1 MFSTTKNKMRKT
13 TLLAG
18 LLVLSTLSHSFA
30 QSKHWQNK
38 ERELHYKED
47 KGDFLLVNGKYR
59 FNRALYGDNRASR
72 VEAGDLPEFALYLPG
87 MGGNL
92 QFVIQKGNS
101 IKKLIQAEKIET
113 RYRPGSMLYE
123 IKDQILG
130 NGTLKLTVL
139 AQAKEEGLV
148 LKMETANV
156 DSSTKI
162 YAIYG
167 GASGTTFSRNGDI
180 GADPE
185 SGFYLLSE
193 YCLNNQFQ
201 VLKNQFQLNY
211 LNKKKEA
218 QMVNGNFSNVPF
230 LQMTDAKTL
239 ENLSAF
245 TQNKIDKS
253 PIIYATYSSQKNS
266 VYIQVSKGKSAKNF
280 SDEDLKNIFN
290 EAEKARLTLTNRIQL
305 KTPDADLNNF
315 GANLA
320 VAADGIWES
329 PTFLHGAVA
338 WRMRLNA
345 WRGAYTAD
353 ALSWHDRAKEHFES
367 YANSQVIKPD
377 SAPVEMDTMRHLARH
392 EEKMGTSV
400 FSSGYISRNPND
412 NSKPHH
418 YDMNLVFFDQMF
430 SHFNYTGD
438 KEFLKKMWPT
448 MVRHMDWEKRNFK
461 RGDLYDAYAAIWAS
475 DALQYSGGKVT
486 HTSAYNYRANREMA
500 KLAKIIGENPQP
512 YEQEADAILKAMKNE
527 LWIKNKGYFSEYKDA
542 LGNQIIHDKPGIWSI
557 YHVSDAFIL
566 NEFEDYQNLQYINN
580 HTPKIPITVKGAD
593 NKDYFTLATTNWQP
607 YDWSIN
613 NVALAENLQ
622 TALAYWQAGRNE
634 DAYQLWKG
642 NLVESMYYGISP
654 GNFEQLSHYDAFR
667 GELYRDFADPI
678 GVASRTLT
686 EGLFGVYPN
695 LLENKISIKPG
706 FPKDWNSAE
715 LKLPDWDYL
724 FKRNSKKTE
733 YFFNSK
739 YQNPVSLEMQIPV
752 NYSNIKSVKV
762 NGKNVDWK
770 IKPNSIL
777 QPIIQFET
785 PKGKDFKIEINYSG
799 EENKNEQTNFTNYI
813 SENLQLNFDSKKKIK
828 QVYDPQGLIKNYP
841 PMEGWIRPKGED
853 GVVKN
858 DFNLVQEERKGTFFF
873 QVEQNGTSW
882 WQPVNVDIRFPLEAK
897 WANKKLQIQS
907 KSVNAINGKLTINGL
922 NKTFNIQKNQNSS
935 IEIPINYLSK
945 GTNSIDL
952 EYNGIKQNIEITDWN
967 IENQGQ
973 FNNISLASKYNE
985 KVTEIFN
992 QKYLSPRLE
1001 VPTLQLP
1008 WQGIGNWCY
1017 PLITAKIDDNGLM
1030 NKRNNGKVDFLGI
1043 PFLIDKTDNN
1053 IAFASQWDNYPESI
1067 EISVSGKGKKIYF
1080 LMAGSTN
1087 PMQSQIVNGTITVQ
1101 YIDGSTSEL
1110 ELKNPTNWWPI
1121 EQDLFDDNF
1130 AFEIPDDKIP
1140 YRVKLKTGEL
1150 YKGGSLSKYSSIKG
1164 FTDRQVDGGAAT
1176 ILDLPIDPN
1185 KELKLIKLTAVSN
1198 DVVIGMMSATVLK

>member
-1 MFSTTKNKMRKT
+1 MRRKT
-13 TLLAG
+13 IFAG
-18 LLVLSTLSHSFA
+18 LLVLSAFSLSYS
-30 QSKHWQNK
+30 QSKHWQNN

-101 IKKLIQAEKIET
+101 VKKLIQADKIET

-123 IKDQILG
+123 IKDPILG
-130 NGTLKLTVL
+130 NGILKLTVL
-139 AQAKEEGLV
+139 AQAKEEGLI
-148 LKMETANV
+148 LKMETVNI

-162 YAIYG
+162 YAVYG

-185 SGFYLLSE
+185 SGFYLLPE
-193 YCLNNQFQ
+193 YCLDNQFQ
-201 VLKNQFQLNY
+201 INKNQFQLNY
-211 LNKKKEA
+211 LNKKKET
-218 QMVNGNFSNVPF
+218 QTVYGSFSNVSS
-230 LQMTDAKTL
+230 LQQTDAETL
-239 ENLSAF
+239 EKLAEF
-245 TQNKIDKS
+245 TQNKTDKS
-253 PIIYATYSSQKNS
+253 PIVYASYSSQKQP
-266 VYIQVSKGKSAKNF
+266 VYIQVAKGNSNKNF

-290 EAEKARLTLTNRIQL
+290 EAEKSRLTLTNRIQL

-353 ALSWHDRAKEHFES
+353 ALNWHDRAKEHFES
-367 YANSQVIKPD
+367 YANSQVLKPD
-377 SAPVEMDTMRHLARH
+377 FAPVEMDTMRHLARH

-400 FSSGYISRNPND
+400 FSRGYISRNPND
-412 NSKPHH
+412 NTKPHH

-512 YEQEADAILKAMKNE
+512 YEQEADAILKAMKNQ
-527 LWIKNKGYFSEYKDA
+527 LWIKEKGYFAEFKDA
-542 LGNQIIHDKPGIWSI
+542 LGNKIVHDKPGIWSI

-566 NEFEDYQNLQYINN
+566 NEFEDYQNLQYINH
-580 HTPKIPITVKGAD
+580 HTPKIPVTVKGAQ
-593 NKDYFTLATTNWQP
+593 NKDYYTLSTTNWQP

-622 TALAYWQAGRNE
+622 TALAYWQAGRSE

-715 LKLPDWDYL
+715 LKLPDWEYQ
-724 FKRNSKKTE
+724 FTRTSKKTE
-733 YFFNSK
+733 YLFKSK
-739 YQNPVSLEMQIPV
+739 YQNLVSLEMQIPV

-762 NGKNVDWK
+762 NGKKVNWK
-770 IKPNSIL
+770 IKPNSIS
-777 QPIIQFET
+777 QPFVQFET

-799 EENKNEQTNFTNYI
+799 EELKNEQTDYVNYI

-828 QVYDPQGLIKNYP
+828 NIYDPQGLIKNSP
-841 PMEGWIRPKGED
+841 PLEGWIRPKGED
-853 GVVKN
+853 GVVNQAITLDNK
-858 DFNLVQEERKGTFFF
+858 ERKGTFFV
-873 QVEQNGTSW
+873 QVEQNGTTW
-882 WQPVNVDIRFPLEAK
+882 WQPVNVDIRFPLETK
-897 WANKKLQIQS
+897 WVNKKLQIQS
-907 KSVNAINGKLTINGL
+907 KSFNPINGKLSINGL
-922 NKTFNIQKNQNSS
+922 NKTFSIQKNQNTI
-935 IEIPINYLSK
+935 IEIPANVLSK
-945 GTNSIDL
+945 GTNSIVLD
-952 EYNGIKQNIEITDWN
+952 YNGIQQNIEITDWN

-1017 PLITAKIDDNGLM
+1017 PLITAQIDDSGLM
-1030 NKRNNGKVDFLGI
+1030 SKRKNGKVEFLGV
-1043 PFLIDKTDNN
+1043 PFLIDKTDKN
-1053 IAFASQWDNYPESI
+1053 IAFVSQWDNYSDAL
-1067 EISVSGKGKKIYF
+1067 EIPISGKGKKIYF
-1080 LMAGSTN
+1080 LMAGTTN
-1087 PMQSQIVNGTITVQ
+1087 PMQSQIMNGKIIVQ
-1101 YIDGSTSEL
+1101 YVDGSITEL

-1150 YKGGSLSKYSSIKG
+1150 YKGGTLSKYSSIKG
-1164 FTDRQVDGGAAT
+1164 FTDRQVDGGSAT
-1176 ILDLPIDPN
+1176 ILDLPIDAS
-1185 KELKLIKLTAVSN
+1185 KELKSIKLTAVSN

>member
-1 MFSTTKNKMRKT
+1 MRRRT
-13 TLLAG
+13 IFAG
-18 LLVLSTLSHSFA
+18 LLVLSAFSHSFS
-30 QSKHWQNK
+30 QSKHWQNN

-92 QFVIQKGNS
+92 QFVVQKGNS

-123 IKDQILG
+123 IKDPILG
-130 NGTLKLTVL
+130 TGSLKLTVL
-139 AQAKEEGLV
+139 AQSKEEGLV
-148 LKMETANV
+148 LKMETVNV
-156 DSSTKI
+156 DSFTKI
-162 YAIYG
+162 YAVYG

-185 SGFYLLSE
+185 SGFYLLPE

-201 VLKNQFQLNY
+201 INKNQFQLNY
-211 LNKKKEA
+211 LNKKKET
-218 QMVNGNFSNVPF
+218 QTVSGSFSNVSL
-230 LQMTDAKTL
+230 LQQTDAKTL
-239 ENLSAF
+239 EKLSEF
-245 TQNKIDKS
+245 TQNKTDKS
-253 PIIYATYSSQKNS
+253 PIVYASYSAQKS
-266 VYIQVSKGKSAKNF
+266 PVYIQVAKGKSDKNF
-280 SDEDLKNIFN
+280 SDEVLKDIFDK
-290 EAEKARLTLTNRIQL
+290 AEQSRLNLTNRIQL

-367 YANSQVIKPD
+367 YANSQVLKPD
-377 SAPVEMDTMRHLARH
+377 SAPVEMDTLRHLARH

-412 NSKPHH
+412 NTKPHH

-486 HTSAYNYRANREMA
+486 HTSAYNYRANNEMA

-512 YEQEADAILKAMKNE
+512 YEQEADAILKAMKNQ
-527 LWIKNKGYFSEYKDA
+527 LWIKDKGYFAEYKDA
-542 LGNQIIHDKPGIWSI
+542 LGNQIVHDKPGIWSI

-566 NEFEDYQNLQYINN
+566 NEFEDYQNLQYINH
-580 HTPKIPITVKGAD
+580 HTPKIPVTVKGEQ
-593 NKDYFTLATTNWQP
+593 NKNYYTLSTTNWQP

-622 TALAYWQAGRNE
+622 TALAYWQAGRTE

-686 EGLFGVYPN
+686 EGLFGVYPK
-695 LLENKISIKPG
+695 LLENKIEIKPG
-706 FPKDWNSAE
+706 FPKDWNSAG
-715 LKLPDWDYL
+715 LKLPDWEYQ
-724 FKRNSKKTE
+724 FIRTSKKTE
-733 YFFNSK
+733 YVFKSN
-739 YQNPVSLEMQIPV
+739 YQNPVALEMQIPV
-752 NYSNIKSVKV
+752 HYSNIRSVKV
-762 NGKNVDWK
+762 NGKKVDWK
-770 IKPNSIL
+770 IKPNSIS
-777 QPIIQFET
+777 QPFVQFET
-785 PKGKDFKIEINYSG
+785 PTGKDFNIEINYSG
-799 EENKNEQTNFTNYI
+799 EELKNEQTDYISYI
-813 SENLQLNFDSKKKIK
+813 SEDLQLNFNSKKKIK
-828 QVYDPQGLIKNYP
+828 DVLDPQELIKTRN
-841 PMEGWIRPKGED
+841 GNQFD
-853 GVVKN
+853 LVK
-858 DFNLVQEERKGTFFF
+858 EERKGTFFV
-873 QVEQNGTSW
+873 QVVQTGTTW
-882 WQPVNVDIRFPLEAK
+882 WQPVNVGIRFPLETK
-897 WANKKLQIQS
+897 WINKKLQIQS
-907 KSVNAINGKLTINGL
+907 KSANAINGKLTVNGL
-922 NKTFNIQKNQNSS
+922 AQTFTVQKNQNTL
-935 IEIPINYLSK
+935 IEIPAHVLSK
-945 GTNSIDL
+945 GTNSIELD
-952 EYNGIKQNIEITDWN
+952 YNGIKQNIEITDWN

-973 FNNISLASKYNE
+973 FNNISLASTYNE

-1017 PLITAKIDDNGLM
+1017 PLINAQIDASGLM
-1030 NKRNNGKVDFLGI
+1030 NKRKNGKVDYLGI
-1043 PFLIDKTDNN
+1043 PFLIDKTDKN
-1053 IAFASQWDNYPESI
+1053 IAFASQWDNYPDSI
-1067 EISVSGKGKKIYF
+1067 EIPVSGKGKKIYF

-1087 PMQSQIVNGTITVQ
+1087 PMQSQMVNGTVTVQ
-1101 YIDGSTSEL
+1101 YADGSTTEL

-1150 YKGGSLSKYSSIKG
+1150 YKGGTLSSYSSIKG

-1176 ILDLPIDPN
+1176 ILDLPLDPN
-1185 KELKLIKLTAVSN
+1185 KELKTIKLTAVSN
-1198 DVVIGMMSATVLK
+1198 DVVIGIMSATVLK

>member
-1 MFSTTKNKMRKT
+1 MRRKT
-13 TLLAG
+13 IFAG
-18 LLVLSTLSHSFA
+18 LLVLSAFSHSFS
-30 QSKHWQNK
+30 QSKHWQNN

-47 KGDFLLVNGKYR
+47 NGDFLLVNGKYR

-92 QFVIQKGNS
+92 QFVIQNGNS
-101 IKKLIQAEKIET
+101 IKKLIQADKIET

-123 IKDQILG
+123 IKDPILG
-130 NGTLKLTVL
+130 NGSLKLTVL

-148 LKMETANV
+148 LKMETVNV

-162 YAIYG
+162 YAVFG

-185 SGFYLLSE
+185 SGFYLLPE

-201 VLKNQFQLNY
+201 LNKNHFQLNY
-211 LNKKKEA
+211 LNKKKET
-218 QMVNGNFSNVPF
+218 QTVSGSFSNVAS
-230 LQMTDAKTL
+230 LQQTDATTL
-239 ENLSAF
+239 EKLSEF
-245 TQNKIDKS
+245 TQNKTDKS
-253 PIIYATYSSQKNS
+253 PIVYASYSSQKQL
-266 VYIQVSKGKSAKNF
+266 VYIQVAKGKLNKNF

-290 EAEKARLTLTNRIQL
+290 EAEKSRLTLTNRIQL

-367 YANSQVIKPD
+367 YGNSQVLKPD
-377 SAPVEMDTMRHLARH
+377 FAPVEMDTMRHLARH

-412 NSKPHH
+412 NTKPHH

-438 KEFLKKMWPT
+438 KDFLKKMWPT

-512 YEQEADAILKAMKNE
+512 YEKEADAILKAMKNQ
-527 LWIKNKGYFSEYKDA
+527 LWIQDKGYFAEYKDA
-542 LGNQIIHDKPGIWSI
+542 LGNQIVHDKPGIWSI

-580 HTPKIPITVKGAD
+580 HTPKIPVTVKGAQ
-593 NKDYFTLATTNWQP
+593 NKDYYTLSTTNWQP

-622 TALAYWQAGRNE
+622 TALAYWQVGRTE

-642 NLVESMYYGISP
+642 NLVESMFYGISP
-654 GNFEQLSHYDAFR
+654 GNFGQLSHYDAFR

-706 FPKDWNSAE
+706 FPKDWNFAE
-715 LKLPDWDYL
+715 LKLPDWEYQ
-724 FKRNSKKTE
+724 FTRTSKKTE
-733 YFFNSK
+733 YLYKSK
-739 YQNPVSLEMQIPV
+739 YQNPVSLEMQIPI

-770 IKPNSIL
+770 IKPNSIS
-777 QPIIQFET
+777 QPFIQFET
-785 PKGKDFKIEINYSG
+785 PSGNDFKIEINYSG
-799 EENKNEQTNFTNYI
+799 EELKNEETDYINYI

-828 QVYDPQGLIKNYP
+828 NIYDPQGLIKNSP
-841 PMEGWIRPKGED
+841 PLEGWIRPKGED
-853 GVVKN
+853 GVVN
-858 DFNLVQEERKGTFFF
+858 DAIKLDKQERKGTFFV
-873 QVEQNGTSW
+873 QVEQNGTTW
-882 WQPVNVDIRFPLEAK
+882 WQPVNVDICFPLETK
-897 WANKKLQIQS
+897 WVDKKLQIQS
-907 KSVNAINGKLTINGL
+907 KSSNPINGKLTVNGL
-922 NKTFNIQKNQNSS
+922 NKTFSIQKNQNTI
-935 IEIPINYLSK
+935 IEIPVNVLSK
-945 GTNSIDL
+945 GTNSIEL
-952 EYNGIKQNIEITDWN
+952 NYNGIKQNIEIIDWE

-1017 PLITAKIDDNGLM
+1017 PLITAQIDDSGLM
-1030 NKRNNGKVDFLGI
+1030 NKRKNGKVEFLGI
-1043 PFLIDKTDNN
+1043 PFLIDKTDKN
-1053 IAFASQWDNYPESI
+1053 IAFASQWDNYPDSI
-1067 EISVSGKGKKIYF
+1067 EIPLNGKGKKIYF
-1080 LMAGSTN
+1080 LMAGTTN

-1101 YIDGSTSEL
+1101 YVDGSTSEL

-1150 YKGGSLSKYSSIKG
+1150 YKGGTLSKYSSIKG

-1176 ILDLPIDPN
+1176 ILDLPIDAN
-1185 KELKLIKLTAVSN
+1185 KELKSIKLTAVSN
-1198 DVVIGMMSATVLK
+1198 DVVIGMMSATVLR

>member
-1 MFSTTKNKMRKT
+1 MRSKT
-13 TLLAG
+13 IFAG
-18 LLVLSTLSHSFA
+18 LLILSALSHSFA
-30 QSKHWQNK
+30 QSKHWQNI

-101 IKKLIQAEKIET
+101 IKKLIQADKIET

-123 IKDQILG
+123 IKDPILG

-148 LKMETANV
+148 LKMETVNI

-162 YAIYG
+162 YAVYG
-167 GASGTTFSRNGDI
+167 GASGKTFSRNGDI

-185 SGFYLLSE
+185 SGFYLLPE

-201 VLKNQFQLNY
+201 FNKNQFQLNY
-211 LNKKKEA
+211 LNKKKET
-218 QMVNGNFSNVPF
+218 QIVNGSFSNVNS
-230 LQMTDAKTL
+230 LQKTDATTL
-239 ENLSAF
+239 EKLAVF
-245 TQNKIDKS
+245 TQNKADKS
-253 PIIYATYSSQKNS
+253 PIVYASYSSQKNP
-266 VYIQVSKGKSAKNF
+266 VYIQIAKGKSDKSF
-280 SDEDLKNIFN
+280 SDEELKNIFN

-320 VAADGIWES
+320 IAADGIWES

-353 ALSWHDRAKEHFES
+353 VLSWHDRAKEHFES
-367 YANSQVIKPD
+367 YANSQVLKPD
-377 SAPVEMDTMRHLARH
+377 SAPVVMDTMRHLARH
-392 EEKMGTSV
+392 EEKMGTAV

-412 NSKPHH
+412 NTKPHH

-448 MVRHMDWEKRNFK
+448 MVRHIDWEKRNFK

-527 LWIKNKGYFSEYKDA
+527 LWIKNKGYFAEYKDA
-542 LGNQIIHDKPGIWSI
+542 LGNKIVHDQPGIWSI
-557 YHVSDAFIL
+557 YHVSDAYIL
-566 NEFEDYQNLQYINN
+566 DEFEDYQNLQYINYY
-580 HTPKIPITVKGAD
+580 TPKIPITVKGAAH
-593 NKDYFTLATTNWQP
+593 KDYFTLATTNWQP

-622 TALAYWQAGRNE
+622 TALAYWQAGRSE

-686 EGLFGVYPN
+686 EGLFGVYPK
-695 LLENKISIKPG
+695 LLDDKVEIKPG

-715 LKLPDWDYL
+715 LKLPDWEYQ
-724 FKRNSKKTE
+724 FKRTSKKTE
-733 YFFNSK
+733 YLFKSK

-752 NYSNIKSVKV
+752 NESNIKSVKV

-777 QPIIQFET
+777 QPSIRFET

-799 EENKNEQTNFTNYI
+799 EELKNEQTDYINYI
-813 SENLQLNFDSKKKIK
+813 SENLQLKFDSKKKIK
-828 QVYDPQGLIKNYP
+828 DILDPQQLIKNRN
-841 PMEGWIRPKGED
+841 GNQFSLI
-853 GVVKN
+853 
-858 DFNLVQEERKGTFFF
+858 QEERKGTFFV
-873 QVEQNGTSW
+873 QVEQNGTKW
-882 WQPVNVDIRFPLEAK
+882 WQPVNVDIRFPLETK
-897 WANKKLQIQS
+897 WVNKKLQIES
-907 KSVNAINGKLTINGL
+907 KSANPINGKLAANGL
-922 NKTFNIQKNQNSS
+922 YKTFSIQKNQDTS
-935 IEIPINYLSK
+935 IEIPANYLSK
-945 GTNSIDL
+945 GTNSIEL
-952 EYNGIKQNIEITDWN
+952 EYNGIKQNIEITDWE
-967 IENQGQ
+967 IENKGQ
-973 FNNISLASKYNE
+973 FNTISLASKYNE

-992 QKYLSPRLE
+992 QKYLSPRLK

-1017 PLITAKIDDNGLM
+1017 PLASADIDDTGLM
-1030 NKRNNGKVDFLGI
+1030 ARRKNGRVEYLGI
-1043 PFLIDKTDNN
+1043 PFLMDNSEKN
-1053 IAFASQWDNYPESI
+1053 IVFTSQWDNYPDSI
-1067 EISVSGKGKKIYF
+1067 EIPLTGKGKKIYF

-1101 YIDGSTSEL
+1101 YADGSTSEL

-1140 YRVKLKTGEL
+1140 YRVRLKTGEL
-1150 YKGGSLSKYSSIKG
+1150 YQNGNKVRYSDTLGVKNPEITKGKS
-1164 FTDRQVDGGAAT
+1164 REVDGGAAT
-1176 ILDLPIDPN
+1176 ILDLPIDSQ
-1185 KELKLIKLTAVSN
+1185 KELKSVKLSAVSN
-1198 DVVIGMMSATVLK
+1198 DVVIGMMSATVLR

>member
-1 MFSTTKNKMRKT
+1 MRRKSIFT
-13 TLLAG
+13 G
-18 LLVLSTLSHSFA
+18 LIFLSAISHSYS
-30 QSKHWQNK
+30 QSKHWQNND
-38 ERELHYKED
+38 RELHYKED

-59 FNRALYGDNRASR
+59 FNRALYGDHRASR

-92 QFVIQKGNS
+92 QFIIQKGKS
-101 IKKLIQAEKIET
+101 IKKLINADNIET
-113 RYRPGSMLYE
+113 RYRPGTMLYE
-123 IKDQILG
+123 IQDPILG
-130 NGTLKLTVL
+130 SGSLKLTVL

-148 LKMETANV
+148 VKMETVNIDA
-156 DSSTKI
+156 STKI
-162 YAIYG
+162 YAVYG

-185 SGFYLLSE
+185 SGFYLLPE
-193 YCLNNQFQ
+193 YCLQNQFQ
-201 VLKNQFQLNY
+201 INKNHFQLTY
-211 LNKKKEA
+211 LNKKKEN
-218 QMVNGNFSNVPF
+218 QIVNGSFSGINS
-230 LQMTDAKTL
+230 LQSTDAKTL
-239 ENLSAF
+239 DLLFEL
-245 TQNKIDKS
+245 TQNKTEKS
-253 PIIYATYSSQKNS
+253 PIVYASYSSQKNP
-266 VYIQVSKGKSAKNF
+266 VYIQVAKGKLAKNL
-280 SDEDLKNIFN
+280 SDEELKNIFN
-290 EAEKARLTLTNRIQL
+290 EAEKSRLILTNRIQL
-305 KTPDADLNNF
+305 KIPDADLTQF
-315 GANLA
+315 GTNLA

-367 YANSQVIKPD
+367 YANSQVLKPD
-377 SAPVEMDTMRHLARH
+377 SAPVEMDTLLHLARSA
-392 EEKMGTSV
+392 EKMGTSV

-412 NSKPHH
+412 NTKPHH
-418 YDMNLVFFDQMF
+418 YNMNLVFFDQLF

-438 KEFLKKMWPT
+438 KELLKKMWPT
-448 MVRHMDWEKRNFK
+448 MVRHMNWEKRNFK

-512 YEQEADAILKAMKNE
+512 YEQEADDIIKAMKNQ
-527 LWIKNKGYFSEYKDA
+527 LWIKNKGYFAEYKDA

-557 YHVSDAFIL
+557 YHVSDAYIL
-566 NEFEDYQNLQYINN
+566 DEFENYQNLQYISNY
-580 HTPKIPITVKGAD
+580 TPKIPITVKGAV
-593 NKDYFTLATTNWQP
+593 NKDYYTLSTTNWQP

-654 GNFEQLSHYDAFR
+654 GNFQQLSHYDAFR

-695 LLENKISIKPG
+695 LLENKISINPG
-706 FPKDWNSAE
+706 FPKDWNSTS
-715 LKLPDWDYL
+715 LKLPDWEYQ
-724 FKRNSKKTE
+724 FKRTSNKTE
-733 YFFNSK
+733 YIFTSK
-739 YQNPVSLEMQIPV
+739 YQNPVALEMQIPV
-752 NYSNIKSVKV
+752 NYSNIQSVKV
-762 NGKNVDWK
+762 NGKKIDWK
-770 IKPNSIL
+770 IKSNSIL

-785 PKGKDFKIEINYSG
+785 PIGKDFKIEINYLG
-799 EENKNEQTNFTNYI
+799 EEIKNEQTDYINYI
-813 SENLQLNFDSKKKIK
+813 SENFQLNFDSKKKIK
-828 QVYDPQGLIKNYP
+828 QVYDPQGLIKNSP
-841 PMEGWIRPKGED
+841 PPEGWIRPKGEN
-853 GVVKN
+853 GVVSPQFELPK
-858 DFNLVQEERKGTFFF
+858 EERKGTFFV
-873 QVEQNGTSW
+873 QVEQNGTTW
-882 WQPVNVDIRFPLEAK
+882 WLPVNVDIRFPLETK
-897 WANKKLQIQS
+897 WVNKKLQIQS
-907 KSVNAINGKLTINGL
+907 KLSNPINGKLSINGL
-922 NKTFNIQKNQNSS
+922 NKTFLVQQGQTAW
-935 IEIPINYLSK
+935 IEIPADALSK
-945 GTNSIDL
+945 GTNSIEL
-952 EYNGIKQNIEITDWN
+952 EYNGIKQNIEITDWE

-973 FNNISLASKYNE
+973 FNTISLASKYNE

-992 QKYLSPRLE
+992 QKYLSPRLK

-1017 PLITAKIDDNGLM
+1017 PLITAQIDDSGLM
-1030 NKRNNGKVDFLGI
+1030 NKRINNKVDFLGI
-1043 PFLIDKTDNN
+1043 PFLIDKTDKN
-1053 IAFASQWDNYPESI
+1053 IVFVSQWDNYPKSVEVP
-1067 EISVSGKGKKIYF
+1067 VSGRAKKIYF

-1087 PMQSQIVNGTITVQ
+1087 PMQSQIINGKITVQ
-1101 YIDGSTSEL
+1101 YVDSSTSEL
-1110 ELKNPTNWWPI
+1110 ELKNPVNWWPI

-1140 YRVKLKTGEL
+1140 YRVQLKTGEL
-1150 YKGGSLSKYSSIKG
+1150 YKGGSLSNYSSIKG

-1176 ILDLPIDPN
+1176 ILDIPLDPN
-1185 KELKLIKLTAVSN
+1185 KELKSVKLTAVSN

>member
-1 MFSTTKNKMRKT
+1 MRRT
-13 TLLAG
+13 TLFAG
-18 LLVLSTLSHSFA
+18 LVLLSAFSSVSS
-30 QSKHWQNK
+30 QSKHWQNE

-92 QFVIQKGNS
+92 QFVIQKGNL
-101 IKKLIQAEKIET
+101 IKKLINADKIET
-113 RYRPGSMLYE
+113 RYRPGTMLYD
-123 IKDQILG
+123 IKDPILG
-130 NGTLKLTVL
+130 NGSIKLTVL

-148 LKMETANV
+148 VRMETANV
-156 DSSTKI
+156 DPSTKI
-162 YAIYG
+162 YAVYG

-185 SGFYLLSE
+185 SGFYLLTE
-193 YCLNNQFQ
+193 YCLNNR
-201 VLKNQFQLNY
+201 FQLNKNKFQLRY
-211 LNKKKEA
+211 LNKKKET
-218 QMVNGNFSNVPF
+218 QTVSGNFSNVTS
-230 LQMTDAKTL
+230 LQQTDAQTL
-239 ENLSAF
+239 EKLSEF
-245 TQNKIDKS
+245 TQNKTDRS
-253 PIIYATYSSQKNS
+253 PIIYASYSSQKQPIF
-266 VYIQVSKGKSAKNF
+266 IQVAKGTSPKNY
-280 SDEDLKNIFN
+280 SDEELKNIF
-290 EAEKARLTLTNRIQL
+290 EAAEQSRLHLTNRIQL

-367 YANSQVIKPD
+367 YAHSQVLKPD
-377 SAPVEMDTMRHLARH
+377 FAPVEMDTMRHLARH

-412 NSKPHH
+412 NTKPHH
-418 YDMNLVFFDQMF
+418 YDMNLVFFDQLF

-500 KLAKIIGENPQP
+500 KLAKITGENPQP
-512 YEQEADAILKAMKNE
+512 YEQEADAILRAMKNE
-527 LWIKNKGYFSEYKDA
+527 LWIKNKGYFAEYKDA
-542 LGNQIIHDKPGIWSI
+542 LGNRMVHDKPGIWSV

-566 NEFEDYQNLQYINN
+566 NEFEDYQNIQYINN

-634 DAYQLWKG
+634 EAYQLWKG

-686 EGLFGVYPN
+686 EGLFGVCPN

-706 FPKDWNSAE
+706 FPKDWNSAG
-715 LKLPDWDYL
+715 LKLPDWEYQ
-724 FKRNSKKTE
+724 FKRTPKKTE
-733 YFFNSK
+733 YIFNSK
-739 YQNPVSLEMQIPV
+739 YQNSVSLEMQIPV
-752 NYSNIKSVKV
+752 NKSRVTSVKV
-762 NGKNVDWK
+762 NGKKAGWK
-770 IKPNSIL
+770 IKPNSLL
-777 QPIIQFET
+777 QPVIQFET
-785 PKGKDFKIEINYSG
+785 PKGKDFTIEIHDSG
-799 EENKNEQTNFTNYI
+799 EDIKNEQTDYIAYI

-828 QVYDPQGLIKNYP
+828 AVLDPQELIKIQNGNQF
-841 PMEGWIRPKGED
+841 ELI
-853 GVVKN
+853 
-858 DFNLVQEERKGTFFF
+858 QEERKGTFFV
-873 QVEQNGTSW
+873 QVEQNGTAW

-897 WANKKLQIQS
+897 WVDKKLQVQS
-907 KSVNAINGKLTINGL
+907 KLSSSISGKLSVNGL
-922 NKTFNIQKNQNSS
+922 KKTFSIQKNQNSL
-935 IEIPINYLSK
+935 IELPTPYLSK
-945 GTNSIDL
+945 GTNSIELD
-952 EYNGIKQNIEITDWN
+952 YNGIKQYIEITDWE
-967 IENQGQ
+967 IENQGP

-992 QKYLSPRLE
+992 QKYLSPRLN

-1017 PLITAKIDDNGLM
+1017 PLITAQIDDSGLM
-1030 NKRNNGKVDFLGI
+1030 NKIRNNKADFLGI
-1043 PFLIDKTDNN
+1043 PFLIDRADKN
-1053 IAFASQWDNYPESI
+1053 IAFVSQWDNYPECI
-1067 EISVSGKGKKIYF
+1067 EFPLNGRGKKIYF

-1087 PMQSQIVNGTITVQ
+1087 PMQSQIVNGIITVQ
-1101 YIDGSTSEL
+1101 YTDGSTSEL
-1110 ELKNPTNWWPI
+1110 ELKNPTNWWPV
-1121 EQDLFDDNF
+1121 EQDLLDDNF

-1150 YKGGSLSKYSSIKG
+1150 YKGGTLGKYSSIKG
-1164 FTDRQVDGGAAT
+1164 FTGRQVDGGAAT
-1176 ILDLPIDPN
+1176 ILDLPTNPE
-1185 KELKLIKLTAVSN
+1185 KELKSIKLTAVSN
-1198 DVVIGMMSATVLK
+1198 DVVIGLMSATVLR

>member
-1 MFSTTKNKMRKT
+1 MRRKT
-13 TLLAG
+13 IFAG
-18 LLVLSTLSHSFA
+18 LLVLSAFSHSFS
-30 QSKHWQNK
+30 QSKHWQNN

-123 IKDQILG
+123 IKDPILG
-130 NGTLKLTVL
+130 TGSLKLTVL
-139 AQAKEEGLV
+139 AQSKEEGLV
-148 LKMETANV
+148 LKMETVNV

-162 YAIYG
+162 YAVYG

-185 SGFYLLSE
+185 SGFYLLPE

-201 VLKNQFQLNY
+201 INKNQFQLNY
-211 LNKKKEA
+211 LNKKKET
-218 QMVNGNFSNVPF
+218 QTVSGSFSNVSL
-230 LQMTDAKTL
+230 LQQTDAKTL
-239 ENLSAF
+239 EKLSEF
-245 TQNKIDKS
+245 TQNKTDKS
-253 PIIYATYSSQKNS
+253 PVVYASYSAQKNP
-266 VYIQVSKGKSAKNF
+266 VYIQVAKGKSDKNF
-280 SDEDLKNIFN
+280 SDEALKNIFN
-290 EAEKARLTLTNRIQL
+290 EAEQSRLNLTNRIQL

-367 YANSQVIKPD
+367 YANSQVLKPD

-418 YDMNLVFFDQMF
+418 YDMNLAFFDQLF

-448 MVRHMDWEKRNFK
+448 MVRHMNWEKRNFK

-512 YEQEADAILKAMKNE
+512 YEQEADAILKAMKNQ
-527 LWIKNKGYFSEYKDA
+527 LWIKDKGYFAEYKDA
-542 LGNQIIHDKPGIWSI
+542 LGNQIVHDKPGIWSI

-566 NEFEDYQNLQYINN
+566 NEFENYQNLQYINH
-580 HTPKIPITVKGAD
+580 HTPKIPVTVKGAQ
-593 NKDYFTLATTNWQP
+593 NKDYYTLSTTNWQP

-622 TALAYWQAGRNE
+622 TALAYWQAGRTE

-686 EGLFGVYPN
+686 EGLFGVYPK
-695 LLENKISIKPG
+695 LLENKIEIKPG
-706 FPKDWNSAE
+706 FPKDWNSAG
-715 LKLPDWDYL
+715 LKLPDWEYQFTRTSKKIEYL
-724 FKRNSKKTE
+724 FK
-733 YFFNSK
+733 SK
-739 YQNPVSLEMQIPV
+739 YQNPVALEMQIPV
-752 NYSNIKSVKV
+752 SYSNIKSVKV
-762 NGKNVDWK
+762 NGKKVDWK

-777 QPIIQFET
+777 QPIVQFET
-785 PKGKDFKIEINYSG
+785 PTGKDFNIEIRYSG
-799 EENKNEQTNFTNYI
+799 EELKNEQTDYISYI
-813 SENLQLNFDSKKKIK
+813 SENLQLNFNSKKKIK
-828 QVYDPQGLIKNYP
+828 DVIDPQELIKTRN
-841 PMEGWIRPKGED
+841 GNQFD
-853 GVVKN
+853 LVK
-858 DFNLVQEERKGTFFF
+858 EERKGTFFV
-873 QVEQNGTSW
+873 QVEQNGTTW
-882 WQPVNVDIRFPLEAK
+882 WQPVNVNIRFPVEIK

-907 KSVNAINGKLTINGL
+907 KSANAINGRLTVNGL
-922 NKTFNIQKNQNSS
+922 AQSFTVQKNQNTL
-935 IEIPINYLSK
+935 IEIPAHVLSK
-945 GTNSIDL
+945 GTNSIELD
-952 EYNGIKQNIEITDWN
+952 YNGIKQNIEITDWN

-1017 PLITAKIDDNGLM
+1017 PLITSQIDDSGLM
-1030 NKRNNGKVDFLGI
+1030 NKRKNGKVDYLGI
-1043 PFLIDKTDNN
+1043 PFLIDKTDKN
-1053 IAFASQWDNYPESI
+1053 IAFASQWDNYPDSI
-1067 EISVSGKGKKIYF
+1067 EIPVSGKGKKIYF

-1087 PMQSQIVNGTITVQ
+1087 PMQSQMINGTVTVQ
-1101 YIDGSTSEL
+1101 YTDGSTTEL

-1150 YKGGSLSKYSSIKG
+1150 YKGGTLSSYSSIKG

-1176 ILDLPIDPN
+1176 ILDLPLDPN
-1185 KELKLIKLTAVSN
+1185 KELKTIKLTAVSN
-1198 DVVIGMMSATVLK
+1198 DVVIGIMSATVLK

>member
-1 MFSTTKNKMRKT
+1 MRRKN
-13 TLLAG
+13 LFAG
-18 LLVLSTLSHSFA
+18 LIVLSAFSHSYS
-30 QSKHWQNK
+30 QSKHWQNN
-38 ERELHYKED
+38 ERELHYRED
-47 KGDFLLVNGKYR
+47 NGDFLLVNGKYR

-101 IKKLIQAEKIET
+101 IKKLIQADNIET

-123 IKDQILG
+123 IKDTILG
-130 NGTLKLTVL
+130 SGTLKLTVL
-139 AQAKEEGLV
+139 AQAKAEGLV
-148 LKMETANV
+148 LKMETVNI

-185 SGFYLLSE
+185 SGFYLLPE

-201 VLKNQFQLNY
+201 INKNHFQLNY
-211 LNKKKEA
+211 LNRKKET
-218 QMVNGNFSNVPF
+218 QTVIGSFSNANA
-230 LQMTDAKTL
+230 LQLTDAKTL
-239 ENLSAF
+239 EKLSEF
-245 TQNKIDKS
+245 TQNKNEKY
-253 PIIYATYSSQKNS
+253 PIVYASYSSQKQPI
-266 VYIQVSKGKSAKNF
+266 YIQIAKGKTGKNF
-280 SDEDLKNIFN
+280 SDEELRNLFN
-290 EAEKARLTLTNRIQL
+290 EAEQARLTLTNRVQL

-320 VAADGIWES
+320 IAADGIWES

-367 YANSQVIKPD
+367 YANSQVLKPD
-377 SAPVEMDTMRHLARH
+377 AAPVVMDTMRHLARH

-412 NSKPHH
+412 NTKPHH
-418 YDMNLVFFDQMF
+418 YDMNLVFFDQLF

-500 KLAKIIGENPQP
+500 KLSKIIGENPQP
-512 YEQEADAILKAMKNE
+512 YEQEADAIVKAMKNQ
-527 LWIKNKGYFSEYKDA
+527 LWIKDKGNFAEYKDA
-542 LGNQIIHDKPGIWSI
+542 LGNQIIHDKPGIWSV
-557 YHVSDAFIL
+557 YHVSDADIL
-566 NEFEDYQNLQYINN
+566 DEFEDYQNLQYISN
-580 HTPKIPITVKGAD
+580 HTPKIPITVKGAQ
-593 NKDYFTLATTNWQP
+593 NKEYYTLSTTNWQP

-622 TALAYWQAGRNE
+622 TALAYWQAGRKE
-634 DAYQLWKG
+634 EAYQLWKG

-686 EGLFGVYPN
+686 EGLFGVRPN
-695 LLENKISIKPG
+695 LIENKISIKPG
-706 FPKDWNSAE
+706 FPKDWNFAE
-715 LKLPDWDYL
+715 LKLPDWEYE
-724 FKRNSKKTE
+724 FKRSSKKTE
-733 YFFNSK
+733 YLFNSK
-739 YQNPVSLEMQIPV
+739 YQNPVALEMQIPV
-752 NYSNIKSVKV
+752 NESNIKSVKV
-762 NGKNVDWK
+762 NGKKVDWK
-770 IKPNSIL
+770 IKPNSIS
-777 QPIIQFET
+777 QPVIQFET
-785 PKGKDFKIEINYSG
+785 PKGKDFKIKINYSG
-799 EENKNEQTNFTNYI
+799 EELKNEQIGYINYI

-828 QVYDPQGLIKNYP
+828 AFFDPQGLIKNSP
-841 PMEGWIRPKGED
+841 PLEGWIRPTGEN
-853 GVVKN
+853 GVVN
-858 DFNLVQEERKGTFFF
+858 STFSLIQQERKGTFFV
-873 QVEQNGTSW
+873 QVEQNGTTW
-882 WQPVNVDIRFPLEAK
+882 WQPVNVDIRFPLETK
-897 WANKKLQIQS
+897 WENKKLRIQS
-907 KSVNAINGKLTINGL
+907 RSSNPINGKLSINSL
-922 NKTFNIQKNQNSS
+922 NKTFSIRNNENIS
-935 IEIPINYLSK
+935 IEIPSDYLSK
-945 GTNSIDL
+945 GTNSIEL
-952 EYNGIKQNIEITDWN
+952 EYNGIKQNIEIIDWE
-967 IENQGQ
+967 IENQGE
-973 FNNISLASKYNE
+973 FNNISLASAYNE

-992 QKYLSPRLE
+992 QKYLSPRLK

-1017 PLITAKIDDNGLM
+1017 PLITAEIDDSGLM
-1030 NKRNNGKVDFLGI
+1030 NKRKNSKVDFLGI
-1043 PFLIDKTDNN
+1043 PFLIDKTDKN
-1053 IAFASQWDNYPESI
+1053 IAFTSQWDNYPDSV
-1067 EISVSGKGKKIYF
+1067 EIPLSGKGKKIYF

-1150 YKGGSLSKYSSIKG
+1150 YKGTLRQYSSIKG

-1176 ILDLPIDPN
+1176 ILDLPIDEN
-1185 KELKLIKLTAVSN
+1185 KELKSIKLTAVSN
-1198 DVVIGMMSATVLK
+1198 DVVIGMMSATVLR

>member
-1 MFSTTKNKMRKT
+1 MRRKT
-13 TLLAG
+13 IFAG
-18 LLVLSTLSHSFA
+18 LIILSAFSFSYS
-30 QSKHWQNK
+30 QSKHWQNN

-92 QFVIQKGNS
+92 QFVIQKGDS
-101 IKKLIQAEKIET
+101 IKKLIQADKIET
-113 RYRPGSMLYE
+113 RYRPGTMLYE
-123 IKDQILG
+123 IKDPILG
-130 NGTLKLTVL
+130 TGTLKLTVL
-139 AQAKEEGLV
+139 AQAKEEGLI
-148 LKMETANV
+148 LKMETVNI

-162 YAIYG
+162 YAVFG

-185 SGFYLLSE
+185 SGFYLLPE

-201 VLKNQFQLNY
+201 LNKNQFQLNY
-211 LNKKKEA
+211 LNKKKET
-218 QMVNGNFSNVPF
+218 QIVSGSFSNASS
-230 LQMTDAKTL
+230 LQQTDATTL
-239 ENLSAF
+239 EKLSEF
-245 TQNKIDKS
+245 TQNKTDKS
-253 PIIYATYSSQKNS
+253 PIVYASYSPQKQP
-266 VYIQVSKGKSAKNF
+266 VYIQIVKGKSDKNF
-280 SDEDLKNIFN
+280 SDEELKNIFN
-290 EAEKARLTLTNRIQL
+290 EAEKSRLTLTNRIQL

-367 YANSQVIKPD
+367 YANSQVLKPD
-377 SAPVEMDTMRHLARH
+377 FAPVEMDTMRHLARH

-412 NSKPHH
+412 YSKPHH

-461 RGDLYDAYAAIWAS
+461 RGNLYDAYAAIWAS

-527 LWIKNKGYFSEYKDA
+527 LWIKSKGYFSEYKDV
-542 LGNQIIHDKPGIWSI
+542 LGNQIVHDKPGVWSI

-622 TALAYWQAGRNE
+622 TALAYWQAGRNK

-686 EGLFGVYPN
+686 EGLFGVNPN

-715 LKLPDWDYL
+715 LKLPDWEYR
-724 FKRNSKKTE
+724 FTRTSKKTE
-733 YFFNSK
+733 YLFKSK
-739 YQNPVSLEMQIPV
+739 YQNPVALEMQIPV

-762 NGKNVDWK
+762 NGNKVDWK

-777 QPIIQFET
+777 QPFVQFET
-785 PKGKDFKIEINYSG
+785 PKGKDFRIEINYSG
-799 EENKNEQTNFTNYI
+799 EELKNEQTDYINYI

-828 QVYDPQGLIKNYP
+828 NIYDPQGLIKNSP
-841 PMEGWIRPKGED
+841 PLEGWIRPKGED
-853 GVVKN
+853 GVVNQRIELIK
-858 DFNLVQEERKGTFFF
+858 EERKGTFFV
-873 QVEQNGTSW
+873 QVEQNATTW
-882 WQPVNVDIRFPLEAK
+882 WQPVNVDIRFPLETK
-897 WANKKLQIQS
+897 WVNKKLQIQS
-907 KSVNAINGKLTINGL
+907 RSANSINGKLSINGL
-922 NKTFNIQKNQNSS
+922 NKTFSIQKNQNIS
-935 IEIPINYLSK
+935 IEIPSNYLSK
-945 GTNSIDL
+945 GTNSIELD
-952 EYNGIKQNIEITDWN
+952 YNEIKQNIEITDWE

-973 FNNISLASKYNE
+973 FNTISLASKYNE

-992 QKYLSPRLE
+992 QKYLSPRLK

-1017 PLITAKIDDNGLM
+1017 PLITAQIDDSGLM
-1030 NKRNNGKVDFLGI
+1030 NKRKNNKVDYLGI
-1043 PFLIDKTDNN
+1043 PFLIDKTDKN
-1053 IAFASQWDNYPESI
+1053 IAFASQWDNYPDSV
-1067 EISVSGKGKKIYF
+1067 EIPLNRKGKKIYF

-1087 PMQSQIVNGTITVQ
+1087 PMQSQIVNGTITVE
-1101 YIDGSTSEL
+1101 YTDGSTSEL

-1140 YRVKLKTGEL
+1140 YRVQLKTGEL
-1150 YKGGSLSKYSSIKG
+1150 YKGGSLKKYSSIKG

-1176 ILDLPIDPN
+1176 ILDLPIDQN
-1185 KELKLIKLTAVSN
+1185 KELKSIKLTAVSN

>member
-1 MFSTTKNKMRKT
+1 MRRKT
-13 TLLAG
+13 ILAG
-18 LLVLSTLSHSFA
+18 LIALSVLSHSFA
-30 QSKHWQNK
+30 QSKHWQNN
-38 ERELHYKED
+38 ERELHYKQD
-47 KGDFLLVNGKYR
+47 NGDFLLVNGKYR

-101 IKKLIQAEKIET
+101 IKKLIQADKIET

-123 IKDQILG
+123 IKDPILG
-130 NGTLKLTVL
+130 TGTLKLTVL

-148 LKMETANV
+148 VKMETENI
-156 DSSTKI
+156 DSTTKI
-162 YAIYG
+162 YAVYG

-185 SGFYLLSE
+185 SGFYLLPE

-201 VLKNQFQLNY
+201 INNNQFQLNY
-211 LNKKKEA
+211 LNKKKEI
-218 QMVNGNFSNVPF
+218 QIVSGSFSNVSS
-230 LQMTDAKTL
+230 LQQTDATTL
-239 ENLSAF
+239 EKLGEF
-245 TQNKIDKS
+245 TQNKTYKS
-253 PIIYATYSSQKNS
+253 PIVYVSYSSQKQPI
-266 VYIQVSKGKSAKNF
+266 YIQVAKGKSAKKF
-280 SDEDLKNIFN
+280 SDEELKSIFN

-367 YANSQVIKPD
+367 YANSQVLRPD

-418 YDMNLVFFDQMF
+418 YDMNLVFFDQLF

-438 KEFLKKMWPT
+438 KEFLKKIWPT

-527 LWIKNKGYFSEYKDA
+527 LWIKNKGYFAEYKDA
-542 LGNQIIHDKPGIWSI
+542 LGNQIVHDQPGIWSI

-622 TALAYWQAGRNE
+622 TALAYWQAGRNAE
-634 DAYQLWKG
+634 AYQLWKG

-715 LKLPDWDYL
+715 MKLPDWEYQ
-724 FKRNSKKTE
+724 FKRNSKTTE
-733 YFFNSK
+733 YIFKSK
-739 YQNPVSLEMQIPV
+739 YQNPIALEMQIPV

-770 IKPNSIL
+770 IKPSSIL

-799 EENKNEQTNFTNYI
+799 EELKNEQTDYINYI
-813 SENLQLNFDSKKKIK
+813 SESLQLNFDSKKKIK
-828 QVYDPQGLIKNYP
+828 DVLDPQELIKTRN
-841 PMEGWIRPKGED
+841 G
-853 GVVKN
+853 N
-858 DFNLVQEERKGTFFF
+858 QFNLIQEERKGTFFV
-873 QVEQNGTSW
+873 QVEQNGTTW
-882 WQPVNVDIRFPLEAK
+882 WQPVNVDIRFPLETK
-897 WANKKLQIQS
+897 WVNKKLQIQS
-907 KSVNAINGKLTINGL
+907 KSSNPINGKLSVNGL
-922 NKTFNIQKNQNSS
+922 NKTFSIQKNQNTL
-935 IEIPINYLSK
+935 IEIPVNYLSK
-945 GTNSIDL
+945 GTNSIEF
-952 EYNGIKQNIEITDWN
+952 EYNGIKQNIEITDWE

-973 FNNISLASKYNE
+973 FNNISLAPKYNE

-992 QKYLSPRLE
+992 QKYLSPRLK

-1017 PLITAKIDDNGLM
+1017 PLITAQIDDSGLM
-1030 NKRNNGKVDFLGI
+1030 NKRKNNKVDFLGI
-1043 PFLIDKTDNN
+1043 PFLIDKSDKN
-1053 IAFASQWDNYPESI
+1053 IAFASQWDNYPDSI
-1067 EISVSGKGKKIYF
+1067 EIPVSGKGKKIYF

-1101 YIDGSTSEL
+1101 YADGSTSEL
-1110 ELKNPTNWWPI
+1110 ELKNPMNWWPI

-1150 YKGGSLSKYSSIKG
+1150 NKGGTLSNYSSIKG

-1176 ILDLPIDPN
+1176 ILDLPIDSN
-1185 KELKLIKLTAVSN
+1185 KELKSIKLTAVSN
-1198 DVVIGMMSATVLK
+1198 DVVIGMMSATVLND

>member
-1 MFSTTKNKMRKT
+1 MHRKT
-13 TLLAG
+13 IVAG
-18 LLVLSTLSHSFA
+18 LIVLSSFSHSFA
-30 QSKHWQNK
+30 QSKHWQNI

-92 QFVIQKGNS
+92 QFIIQKGNS

-123 IKDQILG
+123 IKDPILG
-130 NGTLKLTVL
+130 KGSLKLTVL
-139 AQAKEEGLV
+139 AQVKDEGLV
-148 LKMETANV
+148 LKMETFNI
-156 DSSTKI
+156 DSSAKI
-162 YAIYG
+162 YAVFG
-167 GASGTTFSRNGDI
+167 GASGTAFSRNGDI

-185 SGFYLLSE
+185 SGFYLLPE
-193 YCLNNQFQ
+193 YCLNNEY
-201 VLKNQFQLNY
+201 KISTNHFQLNY
-211 LNKKKEA
+211 LNKKKET
-218 QMVNGNFSNVPF
+218 QIVNGSFSNVNS
-230 LQMTDAKTL
+230 LEQTDATTL
-239 ENLSAF
+239 EKLGEF
-245 TQNKIDKS
+245 TQNKTDKS
-253 PIIYATYSSQKNS
+253 PIVYASYSSQKNP
-266 VYIQVSKGKSAKNF
+266 VFIQISKGKPTKNF
-280 SDEDLKNIFN
+280 SDEELENIFN
-290 EAEKARLTLTNRIQL
+290 EAEKARLTLTNRIHL
-305 KTPDADLNNF
+305 KTPDSDVNNF

-320 VAADGIWES
+320 IAADGIWET

-345 WRGAYTAD
+345 WRGAYAAD
-353 ALSWHDRAKEHFES
+353 VLSWHDRSKEHFES
-367 YANSQVIKPD
+367 YSRSQVLEPKT
-377 SAPVEMDTMRHLARH
+377 APVVMDTMRHLARH

-418 YDMNLVFFDQMF
+418 YDMNLVFFDQLF

-438 KEFLKKMWPT
+438 VEFLKKMWPT

-461 RGDLYDAYAAIWAS
+461 RGNLYDAYAAIWAS

-527 LWIKNKGYFSEYKDA
+527 LWIKNKGYFAEYKDA
-542 LGNQIIHDKPGIWSI
+542 LGNQIVHDKPGIWSI

-566 NEFEDYQNLQYINN
+566 NEFEDYQNVQYINN
-580 HTPKIPITVKGAD
+580 HTPKIPVTVKGAQS
-593 NKDYFTLATTNWQP
+593 KEYYTLSTTNWQP

-622 TALAYWQAGRNE
+622 TALAYWQAGRNDE
-634 DAYQLWKG
+634 AYQLWKG

-686 EGLFGVYPN
+686 EGLFGVYPK
-695 LLENKISIKPG
+695 LLNNKIEIKPG
-706 FPKDWNSAE
+706 FPKDWNFAE
-715 LKLPDWDYL
+715 LNLPDWEYQ
-724 FKRNSKKTE
+724 FKKSAKKIE
-733 YFFNSK
+733 FAFISK
-739 YQNPVSLEMQIPV
+739 YQNPLFLEMQIPV
-752 NYSNIKSVKV
+752 NESKIKSVKV
-762 NGKNVDWK
+762 NGKKVDWNV
-770 IKPNSIL
+770 KPNSIL
-777 QPIIQFET
+777 HPVVQFET
-785 PKGKDFKIEINYSG
+785 PRGTDFKIEIKHS
-799 EENKNEQTNFTNYI
+799 EEKLKSEKTDYISYI
-813 SENLQLNFDSKKKIK
+813 SENFQLNFDSKKKIT
-828 QVYDPQGLIKNYP
+828 QVYDPQGLIKNSP
-841 PMEGWIRPKGED
+841 PLEGWIRPTGED
-853 GVVKN
+853 GVVN
-858 DFNLVQEERKGTFFF
+858 STFSLIQQERKGTFFV
-873 QVEQNGTSW
+873 QAEQNGTTW
-882 WQPVNVDIRFPLEAK
+882 WQPVNVDIRFPLEVK
-897 WANKKLQIQS
+897 WVNKKLKIQS
-907 KSVNAINGKLTINGL
+907 SISHTINGKLTVNDFQT
-922 NKTFNIQKNQNSS
+922 TFSIQKNQNIS
-935 IEIPINYLSK
+935 IEIPSNYLSK
-945 GTNSIDL
+945 GTNSIKL
-952 EYNGIKQNIEITDWN
+952 EYNGIKQSIEITDWE
-967 IENQGQ
+967 IENQDE
-973 FNNISLASKYNE
+973 FSTISLASKYNE

-992 QKYLSPRLE
+992 QKYLSPRLK

-1017 PLITAKIDDNGLM
+1017 PLITSQIDDSGLM
-1030 NKRNNGKVDFLGI
+1030 NERKNDKADFLGI
-1043 PFLIDKTDNN
+1043 PFLIDRADKN
-1053 IAFASQWDNYPESI
+1053 IVFVSQWDNYPDSI
-1067 EISVSGKGKKIYF
+1067 EIPLSGKGKKMYF

-1101 YIDGSTSEL
+1101 YTDGSTSEL

-1150 YKGGSLSKYSSIKG
+1150 YKGGTLSKYSSIKG
-1164 FTDRQVDGGAAT
+1164 FTDRQVDGGSAT

-1185 KELKLIKLTAVSN
+1185 KELKSIKLTAVSN

>member
-1 MFSTTKNKMRKT
+1 MRRKT
-13 TLLAG
+13 IFAG
-18 LLVLSTLSHSFA
+18 LILLSLSNAFA
-30 QSKHWQNK
+30 QSKHWQNSN
-38 ERELHYKED
+38 RELHYKED
-47 KGDFLLVNGKYR
+47 NGDFLLVNGKYR

-101 IKKLIQAEKIET
+101 IKKLIQAENIET

-123 IKDQILG
+123 IKDPILG
-130 NGTLKLTVL
+130 NGSIKLTVL

-148 LKMETANV
+148 VKMETVNV

-162 YAIYG
+162 YAVYG

-185 SGFYLLSE
+185 SGFYLLPE

-201 VLKNQFQLNY
+201 TNKNQFQLSY
-211 LNKKKEA
+211 LNKKREA
-218 QMVNGNFSNVPF
+218 QTISGSFSNVNS
-230 LQMTDAKTL
+230 LQQTDATTL
-239 ENLSAF
+239 EKLAEF
-245 TQNKIDKS
+245 TQNKTDKS
-253 PIIYATYSSQKNS
+253 PIVYASYSSQKQP
-266 VYIQVSKGKSAKNF
+266 VFIQIVKGKSDKNF
-280 SDEDLKNIFN
+280 SDEELKNIFN
-290 EAEKARLTLTNRIQL
+290 EAEQSRLTLTNRIQL

-345 WRGAYTAD
+345 WRGTYTAD
-353 ALSWHDRAKEHFES
+353 ALSWQDRAKEHFES
-367 YANSQVIKPD
+367 YANSQVLKPD
-377 SAPVEMDTMRHLARH
+377 FAPVVMDTARHLARH

-412 NSKPHH
+412 NTKPHH
-418 YDMNLVFFDQMF
+418 YDMNLVFFDQLF

-438 KEFLKKMWPT
+438 KKFLKKMWPT

-461 RGDLYDAYAAIWAS
+461 RDNLYDAYAAIWAS

-500 KLAKIIGENPQP
+500 KLAKLIGENPQP
-512 YEQEADAILKAMKNE
+512 YEQEADAILMAMKNE
-527 LWIKNKGYFSEYKDA
+527 LWIKSKGYFAEYKDA
-542 LGNQIIHDKPGIWSI
+542 LGNQTVHDKPGIWSI

-580 HTPKIPITVKGAD
+580 YTPKIPVTVKGGK
-593 NKDYFTLATTNWQP
+593 NKNYYTLSTTNWQP

-622 TALAYWQAGRNE
+622 TALAYWQAGRNDE
-634 DAYQLWKG
+634 AYQLWKG

-715 LKLPDWDYL
+715 LKLPDWKYK
-724 FKRNSKKTE
+724 FRRNSKKTE
-733 YFFNSK
+733 HLFKLN
-739 YQNPVSLEMQIPV
+739 YQNSVSLEMQISV
-752 NYSNIKSVKV
+752 NKSNIRWVKV
-762 NGKNVDWK
+762 NGKNVDWN

-777 QPIIQFET
+777 QPIVQFET
-785 PKGKDFKIEINYSG
+785 PKGKDFKIEIKYSG
-799 EENKNEQTNFTNYI
+799 EELKNEQTDYISYI

-828 QVYDPQGLIKNYP
+828 QIYDPQELIKNSP
-841 PMEGWIRPKGED
+841 PPEGWIRPTGED
-853 GVVKN
+853 GVVSST
-858 DFNLVQEERKGTFFF
+858 FSLIQEERKGTFFVK
-873 QVEQNGTSW
+873 VEQDGITW
-882 WQPVNVDIRFPLEAK
+882 WQPVNVDIRFPLETK
-897 WANKKLQIQS
+897 WINQKLQIQS
-907 KSVNAINGKLTINGL
+907 KSDDSINGKLSVNALTQ
-922 NKTFNIQKNQNSS
+922 TFSILKNQNKTV
-935 IEIPINYLSK
+935 EIPAKYLSK
-945 GTNSIDL
+945 GTNSIEL
-952 EYNGIKQNIEITDWN
+952 EYNGIKQNIEITDWE
-967 IENQGQ
+967 IESRGE
-973 FNNISLASKYNE
+973 FNNISLASEYNE

-992 QKYLSPRLE
+992 QKYLSPRLK

-1017 PLITAKIDDNGLM
+1017 PLITAQIDDSGLM
-1030 NKRNNGKVDFLGI
+1030 NNRKNSKVNFLGI
-1043 PFLIDKTDNN
+1043 PFLIDKTDKN
-1053 IAFASQWDNYPESI
+1053 IVFASQWDNYPDSI
-1067 EISVSGKGKKIYF
+1067 EIPLNGKGKKIYF

-1087 PMQSQIVNGTITVQ
+1087 PMQSQIVNGTITVK
-1101 YIDGSTSEL
+1101 YTDGSTSEL

-1150 YKGGSLSKYSSIKG
+1150 YKGGTLSKYSSIKG
-1164 FTDRQVDGGAAT
+1164 FTDRQIDGGAAT
-1176 ILDLPIDPN
+1176 ILDLPINPD
-1185 KELKLIKLTAVSN
+1185 KELKSIKLTAVSN

>member
-1 MFSTTKNKMRKT
+1 MRKKT
-13 TLLAG
+13 IFAG
-18 LLVLSTLSHSFA
+18 LIILSAFSHSFA

-101 IKKLIQAEKIET
+101 IKKLIQADKIET
-113 RYRPGSMLYE
+113 RYRPGTMLYE
-123 IKDQILG
+123 IKDPILG
-130 NGTLKLTVL
+130 IGTLKLTVL

-148 LKMETANV
+148 VKMETVNI

-162 YAIYG
+162 YAVYG

-185 SGFYLLSE
+185 SGFYLLPE

-201 VLKNQFQLNY
+201 ALKNQFQLSY
-211 LNKKKEA
+211 LNKKKET

-239 ENLSAF
+239 ENLPAF

-253 PIIYATYSSQKNS
+253 PIIYATYSSQQQPIF
-266 VYIQVSKGKSAKNF
+266 IQVAKGKSGKNF
-280 SDEDLKNIFN
+280 SDEELKSIFN
-290 EAEKARLTLTNRIQL
+290 EAEKARISLTNRIQL

-367 YANSQVIKPD
+367 YANSQVLKPD
-377 SAPVEMDTMRHLARH
+377 FAPVEMDTMRHLARH
-392 EEKMGTSV
+392 QEKMGTSV

-486 HTSAYNYRANREMA
+486 HTSAYNYRANRKMA
-500 KLAKIIGENPQP
+500 KLAKIIGQNPQP
-512 YEQEADAILKAMKNE
+512 YEQEADAILKAMKNQ
-527 LWIKNKGYFSEYKDA
+527 LWIKDKGYFAEYKDA
-542 LGNQIIHDKPGIWSI
+542 LGNQIVHDKPGIWSI

-566 NEFEDYQNLQYINN
+566 NEFEDYQNLQYINH
-580 HTPKIPITVKGAD
+580 HTPKIPVTVKGAQ
-593 NKDYFTLATTNWQP
+593 NKDYYTLSTTNWQP

-622 TALAYWQAGRNE
+622 TALAYWQAGRSE

-715 LKLPDWDYL
+715 LKLPDWEYQFTRTSRKTKYL
-724 FKRNSKKTE
+724 FK
-733 YFFNSK
+733 SK
-739 YQNPVSLEMQIPV
+739 YQNPVALEMQIPV

-762 NGKNVDWK
+762 NGKKVDWK
-770 IKPNSIL
+770 IKPNSIS
-777 QPIIQFET
+777 QPFVQFET
-785 PKGKDFKIEINYSG
+785 PKGNDFKLEIKYSG
-799 EENKNEQTNFTNYI
+799 EELKNEQNDYINYI
-813 SENLQLNFDSKKKIK
+813 SENLQLNFDSKKIIK
-828 QVYDPQGLIKNYP
+828 NIYDPQGLIKNSP
-841 PMEGWIRPKGED
+841 PLEGWIRPKGED
-853 GVVKN
+853 GVVTHKFELN
-858 DFNLVQEERKGTFFF
+858 QQERKGTFFV
-873 QVEQNGTSW
+873 QVEQNGTTW
-882 WQPVNVDIRFPLEAK
+882 WQPVNMDIRFPLETK
-897 WANKKLQIQS
+897 WVNKKLQIQS
-907 KSVNAINGKLTINGL
+907 KSSNPINGKLTVNGL
-922 NKTFNIQKNQNSS
+922 NKTFSIQKNQSTT
-935 IEIPINYLSK
+935 IEIPSNNLSK
-945 GTNSIDL
+945 GTNSIILD
-952 EYNGIKQNIEITDWN
+952 YNGIKQNIEITDWE

-985 KVTEIFN
+985 KVTDIFN

-1017 PLITAKIDDNGLM
+1017 PLITAQIDDSGLM
-1030 NKRNNGKVDFLGI
+1030 NKRKNDKVDFLGI
-1043 PFLIDKTDNN
+1043 PFLIDKRDKN
-1053 IAFASQWDNYPESI
+1053 IAFVSQWDNYSDAL
-1067 EISVSGKGKKIYF
+1067 EIPVSGKGKKIYF

-1087 PMQSQIVNGTITVQ
+1087 PMQSQIVNGKITVQ
-1101 YIDGSTSEL
+1101 YVDGSTTEL

-1150 YKGGSLSKYSSIKG
+1150 YKGGTLSKYSSIKG
-1164 FTDRQVDGGAAT
+1164 FTDRQVDGGSAT
-1176 ILDLPIDPN
+1176 ILDLPIDAN
-1185 KELKLIKLTAVSN
+1185 KELKSIKLTAVSN
-1198 DVVIGMMSATVLK
+1198 DVVIGMMSATILK

>member
-1 MFSTTKNKMRKT
+1 MRRKN
-13 TLLAG
+13 LFAG
-18 LLVLSTLSHSFA
+18 LIVLSAFSHSYS
-30 QSKHWQNK
+30 QSKHWQNN
-38 ERELHYKED
+38 ERELHYRED
-47 KGDFLLVNGKYR
+47 NGDFLLVNGRYR

-101 IKKLIQAEKIET
+101 IKKLIQADNIET

-123 IKDQILG
+123 IKDTILG
-130 NGTLKLTVL
+130 SGTLKLTVL
-139 AQAKEEGLV
+139 AQVKEEGLI
-148 LKMETANV
+148 LKMETVNI

-185 SGFYLLSE
+185 SGFYLLPE

-201 VLKNQFQLNY
+201 INKNHFQLNY
-211 LNKKKEA
+211 LNRKKET
-218 QMVNGNFSNVPF
+218 QTVIGSFSNANA
-230 LQMTDAKTL
+230 LQLTDAKTL
-239 ENLSAF
+239 EKLSEF
-245 TQNKIDKS
+245 TQNKNEKY
-253 PIIYATYSSQKNS
+253 PIVYASYSSQKQPI
-266 VYIQVSKGKSAKNF
+266 YIQIAKGKIGKNF
-280 SDEDLKNIFN
+280 SDEELRNLFN
-290 EAEKARLTLTNRIQL
+290 EAEQARLTLTNRVQL

-320 VAADGIWES
+320 IAADGIWES

-367 YANSQVIKPD
+367 YANSQVLKPD
-377 SAPVEMDTMRHLARH
+377 AAPVVMDTMRHLARH

-412 NSKPHH
+412 NTKPHH
-418 YDMNLVFFDQMF
+418 YDMNLVFFDQLF

-461 RGDLYDAYAAIWAS
+461 RGDLYDAYASIWAS

-512 YEQEADAILKAMKNE
+512 YEQEADAIVKAMKNQ
-527 LWIKNKGYFSEYKDA
+527 LWIKDKGNFAEYKDA
-542 LGNQIIHDKPGIWSI
+542 LGNQIIHDKPGIWSV
-557 YHVSDAFIL
+557 YHVSDADIL
-566 NEFEDYQNLQYINN
+566 DEFEDYQNLQYISN
-580 HTPKIPITVKGAD
+580 HTPKIPITVKGAQ
-593 NKDYFTLATTNWQP
+593 NKEYYTLSTTNWQP

-622 TALAYWQAGRNE
+622 TALAYWQAGRKE
-634 DAYQLWKG
+634 EAYQLWKG

-686 EGLFGVYPN
+686 EGLFGVYPK
-695 LLENKISIKPG
+695 LLDNTITIKPG
-706 FPKDWNSAE
+706 FPKDWNTAE
-715 LKLPDWDYL
+715 LKLPDWEYR
-724 FKRNSKKTE
+724 FKRTSKKTE
-733 YFFNSK
+733 YLFISK
-739 YQNPVSLEMQIPV
+739 YQNPVALEMQIPV
-752 NYSNIKSVKV
+752 NVSNIKSVKV
-762 NGKNVDWK
+762 NGKKVDWK
-770 IKPNSIL
+770 IKPNSIS
-777 QPIIQFET
+777 QPVIQFET
-785 PKGKDFKIEINYSG
+785 PKGKDFKIKINYSG
-799 EENKNEQTNFTNYI
+799 EELKNEQIGYINYI

-828 QVYDPQGLIKNYP
+828 AFFDPQGLIKNSP
-841 PMEGWIRPKGED
+841 PLKGWIRPTGEN
-853 GVVKN
+853 GVVN
-858 DFNLVQEERKGTFFF
+858 STFSLIQQERKGTFFV
-873 QVEQNGTSW
+873 QVEQNGTTW
-882 WQPVNVDIRFPLEAK
+882 WQPVNVDIRFPLETK
-897 WANKKLQIQS
+897 WENKKLQIQS
-907 KSVNAINGKLTINGL
+907 KSSNPINGKLSINGL
-922 NKTFNIQKNQNSS
+922 NKTFSIRNNENIS
-935 IEIPINYLSK
+935 IEIPSDYLSK
-945 GTNSIDL
+945 GTNSIEL
-952 EYNGIKQNIEITDWN
+952 EYNGIKQNIEIIDWE
-967 IENQGQ
+967 IENQGK
-973 FNNISLASKYNE
+973 FSNISLASAYNE

-992 QKYLSPRLE
+992 QKYLSPRLK

-1017 PLITAKIDDNGLM
+1017 PLITAQIDDSGLM
-1030 NKRNNGKVDFLGI
+1030 NKRKNSKVDFLGI
-1043 PFLIDKTDNN
+1043 PFLIDKSDKN
-1053 IAFASQWDNYPESI
+1053 IVFVSQWDNYPDSV
-1067 EISVSGKGKKIYF
+1067 EIPLSRKGKKIYL

-1150 YKGGSLSKYSSIKG
+1150 YKGGTLRQYSSIKG

-1176 ILDLPIDPN
+1176 ILDLPIDEN
-1185 KELKLIKLTAVSN
+1185 KELKSIKLTAVSN
-1198 DVVIGMMSATVLK
+1198 DVVIGMMSATVLR

>member
-1 MFSTTKNKMRKT
+1 MRRKT
-13 TLLAG
+13 IFAG
-18 LLVLSTLSHSFA
+18 LLVLSAFSLSFS
-30 QSKHWQNK
+30 QSKHWQNN

-72 VEAGDLPEFALYLPG
+72 VEAGDLPEFALYIPG

-101 IKKLIQAEKIET
+101 IKKLIKADKIET

-123 IKDQILG
+123 IKDPILG
-130 NGTLKLTVL
+130 TGTLKLTVL

-148 LKMETANV
+148 LKMETVNV

-162 YAIYG
+162 YAVYG

-185 SGFYLLSE
+185 SGFYLLPE
-193 YCLNNQFQ
+193 YCMNNQFQ
-201 VLKNQFQLNY
+201 LHKNQFQLNY
-211 LNKKKEA
+211 LNKKQET
-218 QMVNGNFSNVPF
+218 QTVSGSFSNVNS
-230 LQMTDAKTL
+230 LQQTDAITL
-239 ENLSAF
+239 EKLSEF
-245 TQNKIDKS
+245 TQNKTDKS
-253 PIIYATYSSQKNS
+253 PIIYASYSSQKQP
-266 VYIQVSKGKSAKNF
+266 VYIQVAKGKSDKNF
-280 SDEDLKNIFN
+280 SDEDLKNIFDD
-290 EAEKARLTLTNRIQL
+290 AEKSRLTLTNRIQL

-367 YANSQVIKPD
+367 YANSQVLKPD
-377 SAPVEMDTMRHLARH
+377 FAPVEMDTMRHLARH

-412 NSKPHH
+412 NTKPHH
-418 YDMNLVFFDQMF
+418 YDMNLVFFDQLF

-438 KEFLKKMWPT
+438 KEFLKKIWQT

-512 YEQEADAILKAMKNE
+512 YEQEADAILKAMKNQ
-527 LWIKNKGYFSEYKDA
+527 LWIKDKGYFAEYKDA
-542 LGNQIIHDKPGIWSI
+542 LGNQIVHDKPGVWSI

-580 HTPKIPITVKGAD
+580 YTPKIPITVKGAD
-593 NKDYFTLATTNWQP
+593 NKDYFTLATTTWQP

-622 TALAYWQAGRNE
+622 TALAYWQAGRSE

-715 LKLPDWDYL
+715 LKLPDWEYQ
-724 FKRNSKKTE
+724 FKRTSKKTE
-733 YFFNSK
+733 YLFKSK
-739 YQNPVSLEMQIPV
+739 YQNPVGLEMQIPV

-762 NGKNVDWK
+762 NGKKVDWK

-777 QPIIQFET
+777 QPFVQFET

-799 EENKNEQTNFTNYI
+799 EELKNEQTNYINYI

-828 QVYDPQGLIKNYP
+828 DVFDPQKLIK
-841 PMEGWIRPKGED
+841 IRNRNQFD
-853 GVVKN
+853 LVK
-858 DFNLVQEERKGTFFF
+858 EERKGTFFV
-873 QVEQNGTSW
+873 QVEQKGTSW
-882 WQPVNVDIRFPLEAK
+882 WQPVNVDIRFPLETK
-897 WANKKLQIQS
+897 WVNKKLQIQS
-907 KSVNAINGKLTINGL
+907 KSSSPINGKLAINGL
-922 NKTFNIQKNQNSS
+922 NKNFNIEKNQSAS
-935 IEIPINYLSK
+935 IEIPSNYLSK
-945 GTNSIDL
+945 GTNSVELD
-952 EYNGIKQNIEITDWN
+952 YNGIKQNIEITDWE

-1017 PLITAKIDDNGLM
+1017 PLINAQIDDSGLM
-1030 NKRNNGKVDFLGI
+1030 NKRKNGKVEFLGV
-1043 PFLIDKTDNN
+1043 PFLIDKTDKN
-1053 IAFASQWDNYPESI
+1053 IAFVSQWDNYSDSL
-1067 EISVSGKGKKIYF
+1067 EIPISGKGKKIYF
-1080 LMAGSTN
+1080 LMVGSTN
-1087 PMQSQIVNGTITVQ
+1087 PMQSQIVNGKITVQ
-1101 YIDGSTSEL
+1101 YVDGSTTEL
-1110 ELKNPTNWWPI
+1110 ELKNPINWWPI

-1150 YKGGSLSKYSSIKG
+1150 YKGGTLSKYSSIKG

-1176 ILDLPIDPN
+1176 ILDLPIDAN
-1185 KELKLIKLTAVSN
+1185 KELKSIKLTAVSN

>member
-1 MFSTTKNKMRKT
+1 MRRKT
-13 TLLAG
+13 ILAG
-18 LLVLSTLSHSFA
+18 LIVLSALSHSFA
-30 QSKHWQNK
+30 QSKHWQNN

-101 IKKLIQAEKIET
+101 IKKLIQADKIET
-113 RYRPGSMLYE
+113 RYRPGTMLYE
-123 IKDQILG
+123 IKDPILG
-130 NGTLKLTVL
+130 NGSLKLTVL

-148 LKMETANV
+148 LKMETFNV
-156 DSSTKI
+156 DSATKI
-162 YAIYG
+162 YAVYG

-185 SGFYLLSE
+185 SGFYLLPE
-193 YCLNNQFQ
+193 YCLNNKFQ
-201 VLKNQFQLNY
+201 INKNQFQLNY
-211 LNKKKEA
+211 LNKKKET
-218 QMVNGNFSNVPF
+218 QIVSGSFSNVNS
-230 LQMTDAKTL
+230 LQQTDATTL
-239 ENLSAF
+239 EKLTDF
-245 TQNKIDKS
+245 TQNKTDKS
-253 PIIYATYSSQKNS
+253 PIVYASYSSQKNP
-266 VYIQVSKGKSAKNF
+266 VYIQISKGKSAKNF
-280 SDEDLKNIFN
+280 SDEELKNIFN
-290 EAEKARLTLTNRIQL
+290 EAEKARVTLTNRIQL

-367 YANSQVIKPD
+367 YANSQVLKPD
-377 SAPVEMDTMRHLARH
+377 FAPVEMDTMRHLARH

-412 NSKPHH
+412 NTKPHH
-418 YDMNLVFFDQMF
+418 YDMNLVFFDQLF

-542 LGNQIIHDKPGIWSI
+542 LGNQIVHDKPGIWSI

-566 NEFEDYQNLQYINN
+566 NEFEDYQNLQYISN

-686 EGLFGVYPN
+686 EGLFGVNPN
-695 LLENKISIKPG
+695 LLENKIRIKPG

-715 LKLPDWDYL
+715 LKLPDWDYH
-724 FKRNSKKTE
+724 FKRTSKKTE
-733 YFFNSK
+733 NIFTSK

-752 NYSNIKSVKV
+752 NFSKIKSVKV
-762 NGKNVDWK
+762 NGKKVDWK
-770 IKPNSIL
+770 IKSNSIL

-799 EENKNEQTNFTNYI
+799 EEIKNEQTDFINYI
-813 SENLQLNFDSKKKIK
+813 SENLQLNFDLKKKIK
-828 QVYDPQGLIKNYP
+828 DVLDPQELIKNRN
-841 PMEGWIRPKGED
+841 G
-853 GVVKN
+853 N
-858 DFNLVQEERKGTFFF
+858 QFNLVQEERKGTFFV
-873 QVEQNGTSW
+873 QVEQNGTTW
-882 WQPVNVDIRFPLEAK
+882 WQPVNMDFRFPLETK
-897 WANKKLQIQS
+897 WVNKKLQIQS
-907 KSVNAINGKLTINGL
+907 KSSNPINGKLSINGL
-922 NKTFNIQKNQNSS
+922 NKTFSIQKNQRAS
-935 IEIPINYLSK
+935 IEIPANYLSK
-945 GTNSIDL
+945 GSNSIEL
-952 EYNGIKQNIEITDWN
+952 EYNSIKQNIEITDWE

-992 QKYLSPRLE
+992 QKYLSPRLK

-1017 PLITAKIDDNGLM
+1017 PLITAQIDDNGLM
-1030 NKRNNGKVDFLGI
+1030 NKRKNNKVDFLGI
-1043 PFLIDKTDNN
+1043 PFLIDKTDKN
-1053 IAFASQWDNYPESI
+1053 IAFASQWDNYPDSI
-1067 EISVSGKGKKIYF
+1067 EIPLNGKGKKIYF

-1087 PMQSQIVNGTITVQ
+1087 PMQSQIVNGIITVQ
-1101 YIDGSTSEL
+1101 YVDGSTSEL
-1110 ELKNPTNWWPI
+1110 ELKNPVNWWPI

-1150 YKGGSLSKYSSIKG
+1150 YKGGTLSKYSSIKG
-1164 FTDRQVDGGAAT
+1164 FTDRQVDGGSAT
-1176 ILDLPIDPN
+1176 ILDLPIDAN
-1185 KELKLIKLTAVSN
+1185 KELKSIKLTAVSN

>member
-1 MFSTTKNKMRKT
+1 MRRTTI
-13 TLLAG
+13 LAG
-18 LLVLSTLSHSFA
+18 FIVLSALSNSFA
-30 QSKHWQNK
+30 QSKHWQKN
-38 ERELHYKED
+38 ERTLHYKEN

-101 IKKLIQAEKIET
+101 IKKLIQADKIEA

-123 IKDQILG
+123 IKDPILG
-130 NGTLKLTVL
+130 TGSLKLTVL

-148 LKMETANV
+148 LKMETINV
-156 DSSTKI
+156 NSSTKI
-162 YAIYG
+162 YAVYG
-167 GASGTTFSRNGDI
+167 GASGNTFSRNGDI

-185 SGFYLLSE
+185 SGFYLFPE
-193 YCLNNQFQ
+193 YCLNNQFKIN
-201 VLKNQFQLNY
+201 KNQFQLNY
-211 LNKKKEA
+211 LNKKKET
-218 QMVNGNFSNVPF
+218 QTVSGSFSNVSS
-230 LQMTDAKTL
+230 LQQTDAQTL
-239 ENLSAF
+239 EKLAEF
-245 TQNKIDKS
+245 TQNRTDKS
-253 PIIYATYSSQKNS
+253 PVVYASYSSQKQP
-266 VYIQVSKGKSAKNF
+266 VFIQVAKGKSDKIF
-280 SDEDLKNIFN
+280 SDEALKTLFN
-290 EAEKARLTLTNRIQL
+290 EAEQSRLTLTHRIQL

-320 VAADGIWES
+320 VAADGIWEN

-353 ALSWHDRAKEHFES
+353 ALNWHDRAKEHFES
-367 YANSQVIKPD
+367 YANSQVLKPD
-377 SAPVEMDTMRHLARH
+377 FAPVEMDTLLHLARH
-392 EEKMGTSV
+392 KESLGTSV

-412 NSKPHH
+412 NTKPHH
-418 YDMNLVFFDQMF
+418 YDMNLVFFDQLF

-438 KEFLKKMWPT
+438 KEFLKKMWPA

-500 KLAKIIGENPQP
+500 KLAKIIGENPQS
-512 YEQEADAILKAMKNE
+512 YEQEADVILKAIKNQ
-527 LWIKNKGYFSEYKDA
+527 LWIKEKGYFAEYKDA
-542 LGNQIIHDKPGIWSI
+542 LGHQMVHDKPGIWSV

-566 NEFEDYQNLQYINN
+566 NEFEEYQNLQYIN
-580 HTPKIPITVKGAD
+580 HHIPKIPVKVQGAE
-593 NKDYFTLATTNWQP
+593 NKDYYTLSTTNWQP

-706 FPKDWNSAE
+706 FPKEWNSAE
-715 LKLPDWDYL
+715 LKLPDWEYQ
-724 FKRNSKKTE
+724 FKRTSKKTE
-733 YFFNSK
+733 YVFKSK
-739 YQNPVSLEMQIPV
+739 YQNPVALEMQIPM
-752 NYSNIKSVKV
+752 NKSKIKSVKV
-762 NGKNVDWK
+762 NGKKVDWK
-770 IKPNSIL
+770 VKANSIL

-785 PKGKDFKIEINYSG
+785 PKGKDFKIEINHSG
-799 EENKNEQTNFTNYI
+799 EELKNEQTDYVNYI
-813 SENLQLNFDSKKKIK
+813 SEDLQLNFDSKKKIK
-828 QVYDPQGLIKNYP
+828 DVLDPQELIKTRN
-841 PMEGWIRPKGED
+841 GNQFDLIK
-853 GVVKN
+853 K
-858 DFNLVQEERKGTFFF
+858 ERKGTFFV
-873 QVEQNGTSW
+873 QVEQNGTTW
-882 WQPVNVDIRFPLEAK
+882 WQPINVDIRFPLEIE
-897 WANKKLQIQS
+897 WMNKKLLVQS
-907 KSVNAINGKLTINGL
+907 KSSNPISGKLTVNDF
-922 NKTFNIQKNQNSS
+922 NKNFSVQKNQDTS
-935 IEIPINYLSK
+935 IEIPANYLSK
-945 GTNSIDL
+945 GSNSIKL
-952 EYNGIKQNIEITDWN
+952 EYNGIKHNIEITDWN
-967 IENQGQ
+967 IENQGE

-1017 PLITAKIDDNGLM
+1017 PLINAQIDDSGLM
-1030 NKRNNGKVDFLGI
+1030 NKRKNGKVDFLGI
-1043 PFLIDKTDNN
+1043 PFLIDKADKN
-1053 IAFASQWDNYPESI
+1053 IAFVSQWDNYSDAL
-1067 EISVSGKGKKIYF
+1067 EISVSGKGRKIYF

-1087 PMQSQIVNGTITVQ
+1087 PMQSQIVNGKITVQ
-1101 YIDGSTSEL
+1101 YTDGSTSAL
-1110 ELKNPTNWWPI
+1110 ALKNPVNWWPI

-1150 YKGGSLSKYSSIKG
+1150 YKGGTLSKYSSIKG

-1185 KELKLIKLTAVSN
+1185 KELKSIKLTAVSN

>member
-1 MFSTTKNKMRKT
+1 MRRKT
-13 TLLAG
+13 IFAG
-18 LLVLSTLSHSFA
+18 LILLSLSNAFA
-30 QSKHWQNK
+30 QSKHWQNSN
-38 ERELHYKED
+38 RELHYKED
-47 KGDFLLVNGKYR
+47 NGDFLLVNGKYR

-101 IKKLIQAEKIET
+101 IKKLIQAENIET

-123 IKDQILG
+123 IKDPILG
-130 NGTLKLTVL
+130 NGSIKLTVL

-148 LKMETANV
+148 VKMETVNV

-162 YAIYG
+162 YAVYG

-185 SGFYLLSE
+185 SGFYLLPE
-193 YCLNNQFQ
+193 YCLKNQFQ
-201 VLKNQFQLNY
+201 INKKHFQLNY
-211 LNKKKEA
+211 LNKKKET
-218 QMVNGNFSNVPF
+218 QTVSGSFSNVNS
-230 LQMTDAKTL
+230 LQQTDATTL
-239 ENLSAF
+239 EKLAEF
-245 TQNKIDKS
+245 TQNKTDKS
-253 PIIYATYSSQKNS
+253 PIVYASYSSQKQP
-266 VYIQVSKGKSAKNF
+266 VFIQIVKGKSDKNF
-280 SDEDLKNIFN
+280 SDEELKNIFN
-290 EAEKARLTLTNRIQL
+290 EAEQSRLTLTNRIQL

-345 WRGAYTAD
+345 WRGTYTAD
-353 ALSWHDRAKEHFES
+353 ALSWQDRAKEHFES
-367 YANSQVIKPD
+367 YANSQVLKPD
-377 SAPVEMDTMRHLARH
+377 FAPVVMDTARHLARH

-412 NSKPHH
+412 NTKPHH
-418 YDMNLVFFDQMF
+418 YDMNLVFFDQLF

-438 KEFLKKMWPT
+438 KKFLKKMWPT

-461 RGDLYDAYAAIWAS
+461 RDNLYDAYAAIWAS

-500 KLAKIIGENPQP
+500 KLAKLIGENPKP

-527 LWIKNKGYFSEYKDA
+527 LWIKSKGYFAEYKDA
-542 LGNQIIHDKPGIWSI
+542 LGNQIVHDKPGVWSV

-580 HTPKIPITVKGAD
+580 YTPKIPVTVKGEK
-593 NKDYFTLATTNWQP
+593 NKNYYTLSTTNWQP

-622 TALAYWQAGRNE
+622 TALAYWQAGRNDE
-634 DAYQLWKG
+634 AYQLWKG
-642 NLVESMYYGISP
+642 NLSESMYYGISP

-715 LKLPDWDYL
+715 LKLPDWEYK
-724 FKRNSKKTE
+724 FRRNSKKTE
-733 YFFNSK
+733 YLFKSN
-739 YQNPVSLEMQIPV
+739 YQNSVSLEMQIPV
-752 NYSNIKSVKV
+752 NKSNIRWVKV
-762 NGKNVDWK
+762 NGKNVDWN

-785 PKGKDFKIEINYSG
+785 PKGKDFKIEIKYSG
-799 EENKNEQTNFTNYI
+799 EELKNEQTDYISYI

-828 QVYDPQGLIKNYP
+828 QIYDPQELIKNSP
-841 PMEGWIRPKGED
+841 LPEVWIRPTGED
-853 GVVKN
+853 GVANHTITLDNQK
-858 DFNLVQEERKGTFFF
+858 RKGTFFV
-873 QVEQNGTSW
+873 QVEQNGITW
-882 WQPVNVDIRFPLEAK
+882 WQPVNVDIRFPLETK
-897 WANKKLQIQS
+897 WINQNLQIQS
-907 KSVNAINGKLTINGL
+907 KSSNSINGKLTINGL
-922 NKTFNIQKNQNSS
+922 NKTFSIQKNQNKTV
-935 IEIPINYLSK
+935 EIPAKYLSK
-945 GTNSIDL
+945 GTNSIEL
-952 EYNGIKQNIEITDWN
+952 EYNGIKQNIEITDWE
-967 IENQGQ
+967 IENRGE

-1017 PLITAKIDDNGLM
+1017 PLITAQIDDSGLM
-1030 NKRNNGKVDFLGI
+1030 NNRKNSKVNFLGI
-1043 PFLIDKTDNN
+1043 PFLIDKTDKN
-1053 IAFASQWDNYPESI
+1053 IVFASQWDNYPDSI
-1067 EISVSGKGKKIYF
+1067 EIPLNGKGKKIYF

-1087 PMQSQIVNGTITVQ
+1087 PMQSQIVNGKITVQ
-1101 YIDGSTSEL
+1101 YTDGSTAEL

-1150 YKGGSLSKYSSIKG
+1150 YKGGTLSKYSSIKG

-1176 ILDLPIDPN
+1176 ILDLPINPD
-1185 KELKLIKLTAVSN
+1185 KELKSVKLTAVSN
-1198 DVVIGMMSATVLK
+1198 DVVIGMMSATILK

>member
-1 MFSTTKNKMRKT
+1 MRRKT
-13 TLLAG
+13 IFAG
-18 LLVLSTLSHSFA
+18 LIVLSALSHSFA
-30 QSKHWQNK
+30 QSKHWQNR

-47 KGDFLLVNGKYR
+47 NGDFLLVNGKYR

-101 IKKLIQAEKIET
+101 IKKLIQADKIET
-113 RYRPGSMLYE
+113 RYRPGTMLYE
-123 IKDQILG
+123 IKDPILG
-130 NGTLKLTVL
+130 NGSLKLTVL

-148 LKMETANV
+148 VKMETVNV
-156 DSSTKI
+156 DSFTKI
-162 YAIYG
+162 YAVFG

-185 SGFYLLSE
+185 SGFYLLPE

-201 VLKNQFQLNY
+201 LNKNQFQLNY
-211 LNKKKEA
+211 LNKKKET
-218 QMVNGNFSNVPF
+218 QIVSGSFSNVNSL
-230 LQMTDAKTL
+230 LQTDAETL
-239 ENLSAF
+239 EKLTEF
-245 TQNKIDKS
+245 TQNKTDKS
-253 PIIYATYSSQKNS
+253 PIVYASYSSQKNPI
-266 VYIQVSKGKSAKNF
+266 YIQITKGKSAKNF

-320 VAADGIWES
+320 VAADGIWDS

-367 YANSQVIKPD
+367 YANSQVLKPD

-412 NSKPHH
+412 NTKPHH

-512 YEQEADAILKAMKNE
+512 YEKEADAILKAMKNE

-542 LGNQIIHDKPGIWSI
+542 LGNQIVHDKPGIWSI

-580 HTPKIPITVKGAD
+580 HTPKIPITVKEAD
-593 NKDYFTLATTNWQP
+593 HKDYFTLATTNWQP

-715 LKLPDWDYL
+715 LKLPDWDYQ
-724 FKRNSKKTE
+724 FKRTSKKTE
-733 YFFNSK
+733 YLFNSK
-739 YQNPVSLEMQIPV
+739 YQNAVVLEIQIPV
-752 NYSNIKSVKV
+752 NYSDIKSVKV

-770 IKPNSIL
+770 IKSNSIV

-799 EENKNEQTNFTNYI
+799 DEIKNEQTDYINYI
-813 SENLQLNFDSKKKIK
+813 SESLKLNFNSKKKIK
-828 QVYDPQGLIKNYP
+828 DILDPQELIKNRN
-841 PMEGWIRPKGED
+841 GNQFTLI
-853 GVVKN
+853 
-858 DFNLVQEERKGTFFF
+858 QEERKGTFFV
-873 QVEQNGTSW
+873 QVEQNGTTW
-882 WQPVNVDIRFPLEAK
+882 WQPVNVDIRFPLETK
-897 WANKKLQIQS
+897 WVNKKLQIQS
-907 KSVNAINGKLTINGL
+907 KSSNPINTKLSINGL
-922 NKTFNIQKNQNSS
+922 NKTFSIKKDQNTS
-935 IEIPINYLSK
+935 IEIPANYLSK
-945 GTNSIDL
+945 GTNSIEL
-952 EYNGIKQNIEITDWN
+952 EYNGIKQNIEITDWE

-1017 PLITAKIDDNGLM
+1017 PLITAQIDDSGLM
-1030 NKRNNGKVDFLGI
+1030 SKRKNNKVDFLGI
-1043 PFLIDKTDNN
+1043 PFLIDKTDKN
-1053 IAFASQWDNYPESI
+1053 IAFASQWDNYPNSI
-1067 EISVSGKGKKIYF
+1067 EIPLNGKGKKIYF

-1087 PMQSQIVNGTITVQ
+1087 PMQSQIVNGTITVH
-1101 YIDGSTSEL
+1101 YVDGSTSEL

-1150 YKGGSLSKYSSIKG
+1150 YKGGTLSKYSGIKG
-1164 FTDRQVDGGAAT
+1164 FTDRAVEGGSAT
-1176 ILDLPIDPN
+1176 ILDLPINPN
-1185 KELKLIKLTAVSN
+1185 KELKSIKLTAVSN

>member
-1 MFSTTKNKMRKT
+1 MRRKT
-13 TLLAG
+13 IFAG
-18 LLVLSTLSHSFA
+18 LIVLSALSHSFA

-92 QFVIQKGNS
+92 QFIIQKGNS
-101 IKKLIQAEKIET
+101 IKKLINADKIET

-123 IKDQILG
+123 IKDPILG
-130 NGTLKLTVL
+130 KGSLKLTVL
-139 AQAKEEGLV
+139 TQAKEEGLV
-148 LKMETANV
+148 VKMETVNI

-162 YAIYG
+162 YAVYG

-185 SGFYLLSE
+185 SGFYLLPE
-193 YCLNNQFQ
+193 YCRINEYKIR
-201 VLKNQFQLNY
+201 KNQFQLNY
-211 LNKKKEA
+211 PNKKKEI
-218 QMVNGNFSNVPF
+218 QTINGGFSNVNS
-230 LQMTDAKTL
+230 LQLTDAKTL
-239 ENLSAF
+239 ENLEKF
-245 TQNKIDKS
+245 TQNKNEES
-253 PIIYATYSSQKNS
+253 PIVYASYSSQS
-266 VYIQVSKGKSAKNF
+266 QPIYIQIAKGILSKNF
-280 SDEDLKNIFN
+280 SYEDLKNIFN
-290 EAEKARLTLTNRIQL
+290 EAEKSRLTLTNRIQL

-367 YANSQVIKPD
+367 YANSQVLKPD
-377 SAPVEMDTMRHLARH
+377 FAPVEMDTMRHLARH

-412 NSKPHH
+412 NTKPHH
-418 YDMNLVFFDQMF
+418 YDMNLVFFDQLF

-438 KEFLKKMWPT
+438 KEFLKKKWPT
-448 MVRHMDWEKRNFK
+448 LVRHMDWEKRNFK

-542 LGNQIIHDKPGIWSI
+542 LGNQIVHDKPGVWSI

-566 NEFEDYQNLQYINN
+566 NEFENYQNLQYINN
-580 HTPKIPITVKGAD
+580 HTPKIPITVKGAAH
-593 NKDYFTLATTNWQP
+593 KDYYTLATTNWQP

-715 LKLPDWDYL
+715 LKLPDWEYQ
-724 FKRNSKKTE
+724 FKRTSKKTE
-733 YFFNSK
+733 YNFSSK
-739 YQNPVSLEMQIPV
+739 YQNPVALEMQIPV

-770 IKPNSIL
+770 VKPNSIL

-785 PKGKDFKIEINYSG
+785 PKGKDFKIEINSLG
-799 EENKNEQTNFTNYI
+799 EEIKNEQTDFKNYI

-828 QVYDPQGLIKNYP
+828 DILDPQEL
-841 PMEGWIRPKGED
+841 
-853 GVVKN
+853 VKN
-858 DFNLVQEERKGTFFF
+858 RNGNQFNLIQEERKGTFFV
-873 QVEQNGTSW
+873 QVEQNGTTW
-882 WQPVNVDIRFPLEAK
+882 WQPVNVDIRFPLETK
-897 WANKKLQIQS
+897 WVNKKLQIQS
-907 KSVNAINGKLTINGL
+907 KSSNPINGKLNISGL
-922 NKTFNIQKNQNSS
+922 NKTFSIQKNQSVS
-935 IEIPINYLSK
+935 IEIPSNYLSK
-945 GTNSIDL
+945 GTNSIEL
-952 EYNGIKQNIEITDWN
+952 EYNGIKQNIEITDWE

-973 FNNISLASKYNE
+973 FNTISLASKYNE

-992 QKYLSPRLE
+992 QKYLSPRLK

-1017 PLITAKIDDNGLM
+1017 PLITAQIDDSGLM
-1030 NKRNNGKVDFLGI
+1030 NKRKNNKVDFLGI
-1043 PFLIDKTDNN
+1043 PFLIDKTDKN
-1053 IAFASQWDNYPESI
+1053 IAFASQWDNYPDLI
-1067 EISVSGKGKKIYF
+1067 EIPLNGKGKKIYF

-1101 YIDGSTSEL
+1101 YVDGSTSKL
-1110 ELKNPTNWWPI
+1110 ELKNPVNWWPI

-1150 YKGGSLSKYSSIKG
+1150 YKGGTLSKYSSIKG

-1176 ILDLPIDPN
+1176 ILDLPINPN
-1185 KELKLIKLTAVSN
+1185 KELKSVKLTAVSN
-1198 DVVIGMMSATVLK
+1198 DVVIGIMSATVLR

>member
-1 MFSTTKNKMRKT
+1 MRRKT
-13 TLLAG
+13 IVAG
-18 LLVLSTLSHSFA
+18 LIALSSISHSFA
-30 QSKHWQNK
+30 QSKHWQNN
-38 ERELHYKED
+38 ERELHYKQD
-47 KGDFLLVNGKYR
+47 NGDFLLVNGKYR

-72 VEAGDLPEFALYLPG
+72 IEAGDLPEFALYLPG

-101 IKKLIQAEKIET
+101 IKKLIQADKIET

-123 IKDQILG
+123 IKDPILG
-130 NGTLKLTVL
+130 TGTLKLTVL

-148 LKMETANV
+148 LKMETENI

-162 YAIYG
+162 YAVYG

-185 SGFYLLSE
+185 SGFYLLPE

-201 VLKNQFQLNY
+201 INNNQFQLNY
-211 LNKKKEA
+211 INKKKEI
-218 QMVNGNFSNVPF
+218 QIVSGSFSNVSS
-230 LQMTDAKTL
+230 LQQTDATTL
-239 ENLSAF
+239 EKLVEF
-245 TQNKIDKS
+245 TQNKTDKS
-253 PIIYATYSSQKNS
+253 PIVYASYSSQKQLI
-266 VYIQVSKGKSAKNF
+266 YIQVAKGKSAKKF
-280 SDEDLKNIFN
+280 SDEELKSIFN

-367 YANSQVIKPD
+367 YANSQVLKPD

-412 NSKPHH
+412 NTKPHH

-438 KEFLKKMWPT
+438 KEFLKKIWPT

-500 KLAKIIGENPQP
+500 KLAKIIGENPKP
-512 YEQEADAILKAMKNE
+512 YEREADAILKAMKKE
-527 LWIKNKGYFSEYKDA
+527 LWIKNKGYFAEYKDA
-542 LGNQIIHDKPGIWSI
+542 LGNQIVHDQPGIWSI

-622 TALAYWQAGRNE
+622 TALAYWQAGRNAE
-634 DAYQLWKG
+634 AYQLWKG

-715 LKLPDWDYL
+715 MKLPDWEYK
-724 FKRNSKKTE
+724 FNRTSKKTE
-733 YFFNSK
+733 YLFKSK

-752 NYSNIKSVKV
+752 NHSNIKSVKV
-762 NGKNVDWK
+762 NGKNIDWK
-770 IKPNSIL
+770 IKTNSIL

-785 PKGKDFKIEINYSG
+785 PKRQDFKIEIIHSG
-799 EENKNEQTNFTNYI
+799 EIKNEQTDYINYI
-813 SENLQLNFDSKKKIK
+813 SESLQLNFDSKKKIK
-828 QVYDPQGLIKNYP
+828 DVLDPQELIKTRN
-841 PMEGWIRPKGED
+841 G
-853 GVVKN
+853 N
-858 DFNLVQEERKGTFFF
+858 QFNLIQEERKGTFFV
-873 QVEQNGTSW
+873 QVEQNGTTW
-882 WQPVNVDIRFPLEAK
+882 WQPVNVDIRFPLETK
-897 WANKKLQIQS
+897 WINKKLQIQS
-907 KSVNAINGKLTINGL
+907 KSANSINGKLIVNGL
-922 NKTFNIQKNQNSS
+922 NKTFSIQKNQSAT
-935 IEIPINYLSK
+935 IEIPLNYLSK
-945 GTNSIDL
+945 GTNSIEL
-952 EYNGIKQNIEITDWN
+952 EYNGIKQNIEITDWE

-973 FNNISLASKYNE
+973 FSNISLASKYNE

-992 QKYLSPRLE
+992 QKYLSPRLK

-1017 PLITAKIDDNGLM
+1017 PLITAQIDDSGLM
-1030 NKRNNGKVDFLGI
+1030 NKRKNNKVDFFGI
-1043 PFLIDKTDNN
+1043 PFLIDKSDKN
-1053 IAFASQWDNYPESI
+1053 IAFASQWDNYPDSI
-1067 EISVSGKGKKIYF
+1067 EIPVSGKGKKIYF

-1101 YIDGSTSEL
+1101 YVDGSTSEL

-1150 YKGGSLSKYSSIKG
+1150 YKGGTLSKYSSIKG
-1164 FTDRQVDGGAAT
+1164 FTDRQVDGGSAT

-1185 KELKLIKLTAVSN
+1185 KELKSIKLTAVSN

>member
-1 MFSTTKNKMRKT
+1 MRRKT
-13 TLLAG
+13 IFAG
-18 LLVLSTLSHSFA
+18 LLVLSAFSLSFS
-30 QSKHWQNK
+30 QSKHWQNN

-101 IKKLIQAEKIET
+101 IKKLIQADKIET

-123 IKDQILG
+123 IKDPILG

-148 LKMETANV
+148 LKMETVNI

-162 YAIYG
+162 YAVFG

-185 SGFYLLSE
+185 SGFYLLPE
-193 YCLNNQFQ
+193 YCLNNQFK
-201 VLKNQFQLNY
+201 LNKNQFQLNY
-211 LNKKKEA
+211 LNKKKET
-218 QMVNGNFSNVPF
+218 QTVSGSFSNVNS
-230 LQMTDAKTL
+230 LQQTDATTL
-239 ENLSAF
+239 EKLSEF
-245 TQNKIDKS
+245 TQNKTDKS
-253 PIIYATYSSQKNS
+253 PIIYASYSSQKQP
-266 VYIQVSKGKSAKNF
+266 VYIQVTKGKSDKNF
-280 SDEDLKNIFN
+280 SDEDLKSIFN
-290 EAEKARLTLTNRIQL
+290 EAEKSRLTLTNRIQL

-353 ALSWHDRAKEHFES
+353 ALNWHDRAKEHFES
-367 YANSQVIKPD
+367 YANSQVLKPD
-377 SAPVEMDTMRHLARH
+377 FAPVEMDTMRHLARH

-412 NSKPHH
+412 NTKPHH

-430 SHFNYTGD
+430 SHFNYTSD

-512 YEQEADAILKAMKNE
+512 YEQEAYAILKAMKNQ
-527 LWIKNKGYFSEYKDA
+527 LWIKEKGYFAEYKDA
-542 LGNQIIHDKPGIWSI
+542 LGNQIVHDKPGIWSI

-593 NKDYFTLATTNWQP
+593 NKDYFTLATTTWQP

-622 TALAYWQAGRNE
+622 TALAYWQAGRSE

-715 LKLPDWDYL
+715 LKLPDWEYQ
-724 FKRNSKKTE
+724 FKRTFKKTE
-733 YFFNSK
+733 YFFISK
-739 YQNPVSLEMQIPV
+739 YQNPVALEMQIPV

-777 QPIIQFET
+777 QPFVQFET

-799 EENKNEQTNFTNYI
+799 EELKNEQTDCTNYI

-828 QVYDPQGLIKNYP
+828 NVLDPQELIKSRN
-841 PMEGWIRPKGED
+841 G
-853 GVVKN
+853 N
-858 DFNLVQEERKGTFFF
+858 QFNLIQEERKGTFFV
-873 QVEQNGTSW
+873 QVEQNGTTW
-882 WQPVNVDIRFPLEAK
+882 WQPVNVDIRFPLVTK
-897 WANKKLQIQS
+897 WVTKKLQIQS
-907 KSVNAINGKLTINGL
+907 KSSNPINGKLSINGL
-922 NKTFNIQKNQNSS
+922 NKTFSIQKNQSTS
-935 IEIPINYLSK
+935 IEIPANYLSK
-945 GTNSIDL
+945 GTNSITL
-952 EYNGIKQNIEITDWN
+952 EYNGFKQIIEITDWE

-973 FNNISLASKYNE
+973 FDNISLASKYNE

-992 QKYLSPRLE
+992 QKYLSPRLK

-1017 PLITAKIDDNGLM
+1017 PLITAQIDDSGLM
-1030 NKRNNGKVDFLGI
+1030 NKRKNNKVEFLGI
-1043 PFLIDKTDNN
+1043 PFLIDKSDKN
-1053 IAFASQWDNYPESI
+1053 IAFASQWDNYPDSI
-1067 EISVSGKGKKIYF
+1067 EIPLNGKGKKIYF

-1087 PMQSQIVNGTITVQ
+1087 PMQSHIVNGKLTVQ
-1101 YIDGSTSEL
+1101 YVDGSTTEL

-1140 YRVKLKTGEL
+1140 YRVQLKTGEL
-1150 YKGGSLSKYSSIKG
+1150 YKGGTLSKYSSIKG

-1176 ILDLPIDPN
+1176 ILDLPIDAN
-1185 KELKLIKLTAVSN
+1185 KELKSIKLTAVSN
-1198 DVVIGMMSATVLK
+1198 DVVIGMMSATVLR

>member
-1 MFSTTKNKMRKT
+1 MRRT
-13 TLLAG
+13 SIFAG
-18 LLVLSTLSHSFA
+18 LIILSAFSHSFS
-30 QSKHWQNK
+30 QSKHWQNS

-101 IKKLIQAEKIET
+101 IKKLIQADQIET

-123 IKDQILG
+123 IKDPVLG
-130 NGTLKLTVL
+130 TGSLKLTVL
-139 AQAKEEGLV
+139 AQANEEGLV
-148 LKMETANV
+148 LKMEMVNI
-156 DSSTKI
+156 DSSAKI
-162 YAIYG
+162 YAVYG

-185 SGFYLLSE
+185 SGFYLLPE

-201 VLKNQFQLNY
+201 LNKNQFQLNY
-211 LNKKKEA
+211 LNKKKET
-218 QMVNGNFSNVPF
+218 QTVYGSFSNVSS
-230 LQMTDAKTL
+230 LQQTDATTL
-239 ENLSAF
+239 EKLAEF
-245 TQNKIDKS
+245 TQNKTDKS
-253 PIIYATYSSQKNS
+253 PIVYASYSSQKNP
-266 VYIQVSKGKSAKNF
+266 VYIQVAKGKSDKNF
-280 SDEDLKNIFN
+280 SDEALKNIFE
-290 EAEKARLTLTNRIQL
+290 EAEKSRLMLTNRIQL
-305 KTPDADLNNF
+305 KTPDADLTQF

-367 YANSQVIKPD
+367 YANSQVLKPD
-377 SAPVEMDTMRHLARH
+377 FAPVEMDTMRHLTRH

-412 NSKPHH
+412 NTKPHH

-438 KEFLKKMWPT
+438 KAFLKKMWPA

-500 KLAKIIGENPQP
+500 KLARIIGENPQP
-512 YEQEADAILKAMKNE
+512 YEQKADAILKAMKNQ
-527 LWIKNKGYFSEYKDA
+527 LWIKEKGYFAEYKDA
-542 LGNQIIHDKPGIWSI
+542 LGNQTVHDQPGIWSI

-566 NEFEDYQNLQYINN
+566 NEFEEYQNLQYINH
-580 HTPKIPITVKGAD
+580 HTPKIPVAVKGEQD
-593 NKDYFTLATTNWQP
+593 KNYYTLSTTNWQP

-622 TALAYWQAGRNE
+622 TALAYWQAGRAE
-634 DAYQLWKG
+634 DAYRLWKG

-695 LLENKISIKPG
+695 LLENKISIRPG

-715 LKLPDWDYL
+715 LKLPDWEYRFTRTSKQTEYL
-724 FKRNSKKTE
+724 FKSKR
-733 YFFNSK
+733 
-739 YQNPVSLEMQIPV
+739 QDPVALEMQIPV
-752 NYSNIKSVKV
+752 NYSNLRSVKV
-762 NGKNVDWK
+762 NGKKVGWK

-777 QPIIQFET
+777 QPFVQFET
-785 PKGKDFKIEINYSG
+785 PQGKDFKIEIKYSG
-799 EENKNEQTNFTNYI
+799 EALKNEQTDYVNYI

-828 QVYDPQGLIKNYP
+828 NIYDPQGLIKNPLP
-841 PMEGWIRPKGED
+841 PEGWIRPEEEKGVITHKFEL
-853 GVVKN
+853 N
-858 DFNLVQEERKGTFFF
+858 QQERKGTFFVE
-873 QVEQNGTSW
+873 VEQGGTTW
-882 WQPVNVDIRFPLEAK
+882 WQPVNVDIRFPLEIK
-897 WANKKLQIQS
+897 WMNKKIQIQS
-907 KSVNAINGKLTINGL
+907 RSSSSINGKLSING
-922 NKTFNIQKNQNSS
+922 FNQSFSVQKNHNTT
-935 IEIPINYLSK
+935 IEIPADILSK
-945 GTNSIDL
+945 GTNAIQLD
-952 EYNGIKQNIEITDWN
+952 YNGIKQNIEITDWN
-967 IENQGQ
+967 IENQGN
-973 FNNISLASKYNE
+973 FNNISLASQYNE
-985 KVTEIFN
+985 RVTEIFN

-1017 PLITAKIDDNGLM
+1017 PLINAQIDDSGLM
-1030 NKRNNGKVDFLGI
+1030 NKRKNGKVGFLGI
-1043 PFLIDKTDNN
+1043 PFLIDNTDKN
-1053 IAFASQWDNYPESI
+1053 IAFVSQWDNYPDSL
-1067 EISVSGKGKKIYF
+1067 EIPVSGKGRKIYF

-1087 PMQSQIVNGTITVQ
+1087 PMQSQMVNGKITVQ
-1101 YIDGSTSEL
+1101 YSDGSTTEL
-1110 ELKNPTNWWPI
+1110 ELKNPTNWWPV

-1150 YKGGSLSKYSSIKG
+1150 YKGGTLNNYSSIKG

-1176 ILDLPIDPN
+1176 ILDVPIDPN
-1185 KELKLIKLTAVSN
+1185 KELKTIKLTAVSN

>member
-1 MFSTTKNKMRKT
+1 MRRKT
-13 TLLAG
+13 IFAG
-18 LLVLSTLSHSFA
+18 LLVLLAFSHSFS
-30 QSKHWQNK
+30 QSKHWQNN

-123 IKDQILG
+123 IKDPILG
-130 NGTLKLTVL
+130 TGSLKLTVL
-139 AQAKEEGLV
+139 AQSKEEGLV
-148 LKMETANV
+148 LKMETVNV

-162 YAIYG
+162 YAVYG

-185 SGFYLLSE
+185 SGFYLLPE

-201 VLKNQFQLNY
+201 LNKNQFHLNY
-211 LNKKKEA
+211 LNKKKET
-218 QMVNGNFSNVPF
+218 QTVSGSFSNVSL
-230 LQMTDAKTL
+230 LQQTDAQTL
-239 ENLSAF
+239 EKLSEF
-245 TQNKIDKS
+245 TQNKTDKS
-253 PIIYATYSSQKNS
+253 PIVYASYSAQKNP
-266 VYIQVSKGKSAKNF
+266 VYIQVAKGKSDKNF
-280 SDEDLKNIFN
+280 SDEVLKNIFN
-290 EAEKARLTLTNRIQL
+290 EAEQSRLNLTNRIQS

-367 YANSQVIKPD
+367 YANSQVLKPD
-377 SAPVEMDTMRHLARH
+377 SAPVEMDTLRHLARH

-412 NSKPHH
+412 NTKPHH
-418 YDMNLVFFDQMF
+418 YDMNLVFFDQLF

-486 HTSAYNYRANREMA
+486 HTSAYNYRANNEMA

-512 YEQEADAILKAMKNE
+512 YEQEADAILKAIKNQ
-527 LWIKNKGYFSEYKDA
+527 LWIKDKGYFAEYKDA
-542 LGNQIIHDKPGIWSI
+542 LGNQIVHDKPGIWSI

-566 NEFEDYQNLQYINN
+566 NEFEDYQNLQYINH
-580 HTPKIPITVKGAD
+580 HTPKIPVTVKGEQ
-593 NKDYFTLATTNWQP
+593 NKNYYTLSTTNWQP

-622 TALAYWQAGRNE
+622 TALAYWQAGRTE
-634 DAYQLWKG
+634 DAYRLWKG

-686 EGLFGVYPN
+686 EGLFGVYPK
-695 LLENKISIKPG
+695 LLENKIEIKPG
-706 FPKDWNSAE
+706 FPKDWNSAG
-715 LKLPDWDYL
+715 LKLPDWEYQ
-724 FKRNSKKTE
+724 FTRTSKKTE
-733 YFFNSK
+733 YVFKFN
-739 YQNPVSLEMQIPV
+739 YQNPVALEMQIPV
-752 NYSNIKSVKV
+752 HYSNIRSVKV
-762 NGKNVDWK
+762 NGKKVDWK

-777 QPIIQFET
+777 QPIVQFET
-785 PKGKDFKIEINYSG
+785 PKGNDFKIEINYSG
-799 EENKNEQTNFTNYI
+799 EKLKNEQTDYISYI
-813 SENLQLNFDSKKKIK
+813 SENLQLNFNSKKKIK
-828 QVYDPQGLIKNYP
+828 DVLDPQELIKTRN
-841 PMEGWIRPKGED
+841 GNQFD
-853 GVVKN
+853 LVK
-858 DFNLVQEERKGTFFF
+858 EERKGTFFV
-873 QVEQNGTSW
+873 QVVQNGTTW
-882 WQPVNVDIRFPLEAK
+882 WQPVNVDIRFPLETK
-897 WANKKLQIQS
+897 WINKKLQIQS
-907 KSVNAINGKLTINGL
+907 KSANAINGKLTVNGL
-922 NKTFNIQKNQNSS
+922 AQTFTVQKNQNTL
-935 IEIPINYLSK
+935 IEIPAHVLSK
-945 GTNSIDL
+945 GTNSIELD
-952 EYNGIKQNIEITDWN
+952 YNGIKQNIEITDWN
-967 IENQGQ
+967 IENQGD
-973 FNNISLASKYNE
+973 FNNISLASTYNE

-1017 PLITAKIDDNGLM
+1017 PLINAQINDSGLM
-1030 NKRNNGKVDFLGI
+1030 NKRKNNKVDYLGI
-1043 PFLIDKTDNN
+1043 PFLIDKTDKN
-1053 IAFASQWDNYPESI
+1053 IAFASQWDNYPDSV
-1067 EISVSGKGKKIYF
+1067 EIPVSGKGKKIYF

-1087 PMQSQIVNGTITVQ
+1087 PMQSQMINGTVTVQ
-1101 YIDGSTSEL
+1101 YTDGSTTEL

-1150 YKGGSLSKYSSIKG
+1150 YKGGTLSSYSSIKG

-1176 ILDLPIDPN
+1176 ILDLPLDPN
-1185 KELKLIKLTAVSN
+1185 KELKTIKLTAVSN
-1198 DVVIGMMSATVLK
+1198 DVVIGIMSATVLK

>member
-1 MFSTTKNKMRKT
+1 MRRKT
-13 TLLAG
+13 IFAG
-18 LLVLSTLSHSFA
+18 LLVLSAFSLSFA
-30 QSKHWQNK
+30 QSKHWQNN

-92 QFVIQKGNS
+92 QFVIQKGSS
-101 IKKLIQAEKIET
+101 IKKLIQADNIET

-123 IKDQILG
+123 IKDPILG
-130 NGTLKLTVL
+130 SGTLKLTVL

-148 LKMETANV
+148 LKMETINV

-162 YAIYG
+162 YAVYG
-167 GASGTTFSRNGDI
+167 GASGTSFSRNGDI

-185 SGFYLLSE
+185 SGFYLLPE

-201 VLKNQFQLNY
+201 INKNQFQLNY
-211 LNKKKEA
+211 LNKKKET
-218 QMVNGNFSNVPF
+218 QTVNGSFSNVNS
-230 LQMTDAKTL
+230 LQQTDATTL
-239 ENLSAF
+239 EKLSEF
-245 TQNKIDKS
+245 TQNKTDKS
-253 PIIYATYSSQKNS
+253 PIVYASYSTQKNS
-266 VYIQVSKGKSAKNF
+266 IYIQIQKGKSDKNF
-280 SDEDLKNIFN
+280 SDEALKNIFN
-290 EAEKARLTLTNRIQL
+290 EAEQSRLTLTNRIQL

-367 YANSQVIKPD
+367 YANSQVLKPD
-377 SAPVEMDTMRHLARH
+377 FAPVEMDTLLHLARH
-392 EEKMGTSV
+392 KESMGTSV

-475 DALQYSGGKVT
+475 DGLQYSGGKVT

-500 KLAKIIGENPQP
+500 KLAKIIGEDSKP
-512 YEQEADAILKAMKNE
+512 YEKEAESILKAMKNQ
-527 LWIKNKGYFSEYKDA
+527 LWIKNKGYFAEYKDA
-542 LGNQIIHDKPGIWSI
+542 LGNQIVHDKPGIWSI

-566 NEFEDYQNLQYINN
+566 NEFEDYQNTQYINN
-580 HTPKIPITVKGAD
+580 YSPKIPVTVKGE
-593 NKDYFTLATTNWQP
+593 KDKNYYTLSTTNWQP

-622 TALAYWQAGRNE
+622 TALAYWQAGRTE
-634 DAYQLWKG
+634 EAYRLWKG

-706 FPKDWNSAE
+706 FPKDWNFAE
-715 LKLPDWDYL
+715 LKLPDWEYKFNRTNKKSTFW
-724 FKRNSKKTE
+724 FKSN
-733 YFFNSK
+733 
-739 YQNPVSLEMQIPV
+739 YQNSLSLDWQIPV
-752 NYSNIKSVKV
+752 NHTQIKSVKV
-762 NGKNVDWK
+762 NGKTIKWTV
-770 IKPNSIL
+770 KPNSIS
-777 QPIIQFET
+777 QPFIQFET
-785 PKGKDFKIEINYSG
+785 EKGKDFTIEIVYSG
-799 EENKNEQTNFTNYI
+799 QELKNEQTDYTNYI
-813 SENLQLNFDSKKKIK
+813 SESLQLNFDSKKKIK
-828 QVYDPQGLIKNYP
+828 EVLDPQELIKTRN
-841 PMEGWIRPKGED
+841 G
-853 GVVKN
+853 N
-858 DFNLVQEERKGTFFF
+858 QFNLIQEERKGTFFV
-873 QVEQNGTSW
+873 QVEQNGTTW
-882 WQPVNVDIRFPLEAK
+882 WQPVNVDISFPLEVK
-897 WANKKLQIQS
+897 WVNKKLQIQS
-907 KSVNAINGKLTINGL
+907 KSTNPINGKLTVNGL
-922 NKTFNIQKNQNSS
+922 TQTFSVQKNQTAS
-935 IEIPINYLSK
+935 IEIPANVLSK
-945 GTNSIDL
+945 GTNSIVLD
-952 EYNGIKQNIEITDWN
+952 YNGIKQNIEITDWE
-967 IENQGQ
+967 IENKGE
-973 FNNISLASKYNE
+973 FNTVSLASKYNE
-985 KVTEIFN
+985 RVSQIFN
-992 QKYLSPRLE
+992 QKYLSPRPN

-1008 WQGIGNWCY
+1008 WQGMGNWCY
-1017 PLITAKIDDNGLM
+1017 PLATTQIDDSGLM
-1030 NKRNNGKVDFLGI
+1030 AKRKNGKLEFLGI
-1043 PFLIDKTDNN
+1043 PFLINSEDKN
-1053 IAFASQWDNYPESI
+1053 IVYASQWDNYPNSV
-1067 EISVSGKGKKIYF
+1067 EIPLTGKGKKIYF

-1087 PMQSQIVNGTITVQ
+1087 PMQSQITNGIITIT
-1101 YIDGSTSEL
+1101 YSDGLQTNL
-1110 ELKNPTNWWPI
+1110 ELKNPINWWPI

-1150 YKGGSLSKYSSIKG
+1150 YKGGSLTKYSEIKG
-1164 FTDRQVDGGAAT
+1164 VSNRAVEGGAAT
-1176 ILDLPIDPN
+1176 ILDLPINPN
-1185 KELKLIKLTAVSN
+1185 KELKSLQLTAVSN

>member
-1 MFSTTKNKMRKT
+1 MRRKT
-13 TLLAG
+13 IFAG
-18 LLVLSTLSHSFA
+18 LLVLSAFSLSYS
-30 QSKHWQNK
+30 QSKHWQNN

-72 VEAGDLPEFALYLPG
+72 VEAGDLPEFAVYLPG

-101 IKKLIQAEKIET
+101 IKKLIQADKIET

-123 IKDQILG
+123 IKDPILG
-130 NGTLKLTVL
+130 TGILKLTVL
-139 AQAKEEGLV
+139 AQVNEEGLV
-148 LKMETANV
+148 LKMETVNV

-162 YAIYG
+162 YAVYG

-185 SGFYLLSE
+185 SGFYLLPE

-201 VLKNQFQLNY
+201 LNKNQFQLNY
-211 LNKKKEA
+211 LNKKKET
-218 QMVNGNFSNVPF
+218 QTVNGSFSNVNS
-230 LQMTDAKTL
+230 LQQTDATTL
-239 ENLSAF
+239 EKLTEF
-245 TQNKIDKS
+245 TRNKTDKS
-253 PIIYATYSSQKNS
+253 PIVYASYSSQKQPF
-266 VYIQVSKGKSAKNF
+266 YIQVAKGKSDKNF

-290 EAEKARLTLTNRIQL
+290 DAEKSRLTLTSRIQL

-367 YANSQVIKPD
+367 YANSQVLKPD
-377 SAPVEMDTMRHLARH
+377 FAPVEMDTMRHLARH

-412 NSKPHH
+412 NTKPHH

-512 YEQEADAILKAMKNE
+512 YEQEADAILKAMKNQ
-527 LWIKNKGYFSEYKDA
+527 LWIKEKGYFAEYKDA
-542 LGNQIIHDKPGIWSI
+542 LGNQIVHDKPGIWSI

-566 NEFEDYQNLQYINN
+566 NEFEDYQNLQYINH

-593 NKDYFTLATTNWQP
+593 NKDYFTLATTTWQP

-622 TALAYWQAGRNE
+622 TALAYWQAGRSE

-715 LKLPDWDYL
+715 LKLPDWDYQ
-724 FKRNSKKTE
+724 FTRTSKKTE
-733 YFFNSK
+733 YLFKSK
-739 YQNPVSLEMQIPV
+739 YHNPVALEMQIPV

-762 NGKNVDWK
+762 NGKKVDWK

-777 QPIIQFET
+777 QPFVQFET
-785 PKGKDFKIEINYSG
+785 PKGKDFKIEINYSR
-799 EENKNEQTNFTNYI
+799 EEIKTEQTDFVNYI
-813 SENLQLNFDSKKKIK
+813 SESLQLNFDSKKKIK
-828 QVYDPQGLIKNYP
+828 QVYDPQGLIKNSP
-841 PMEGWIRPKGED
+841 PLEGWIRPKGED
-853 GVVKN
+853 GVVNQVITLDNK
-858 DFNLVQEERKGTFFF
+858 ERKGTFFV
-873 QVEQNGTSW
+873 QVEQNGTTW
-882 WQPVNVDIRFPLEAK
+882 WQPVNVDIRFPLETK
-897 WANKKLQIQS
+897 WVNKQLQVQS
-907 KSVNAINGKLTINGL
+907 KSSNPVNGKLSVNGL
-922 NKTFNIQKNQNSS
+922 NKTFSIQKNQNRI
-935 IEIPINYLSK
+935 IEIPTNVLSK
-945 GTNSIDL
+945 GTNSIELD
-952 EYNGIKQNIEITDWN
+952 YNGIKQNIEITDWE

-1017 PLITAKIDDNGLM
+1017 PLITAQIDDSGLM
-1030 NKRNNGKVDFLGI
+1030 NKRKEGKVEFLGI
-1043 PFLIDKTDNN
+1043 PFLIDKTDKN
-1053 IAFASQWDNYPESI
+1053 IAFVSQWDNYSDAL
-1067 EISVSGKGKKIYF
+1067 EIPISGKGKKIYF
-1080 LMAGSTN
+1080 LMAGTTN
-1087 PMQSQIVNGTITVQ
+1087 PMQSQIVNGKITVQ
-1101 YIDGSTSEL
+1101 YVDGSTTEL

-1150 YKGGSLSKYSSIKG
+1150 YKGGTLSKYSSIKG
-1164 FTDRQVDGGAAT
+1164 FTDRQVDGGSAT
-1176 ILDLPIDPN
+1176 ILDLPIDVN
-1185 KELKLIKLTAVSN
+1185 KELKSIKLTAVSN

>member
-1 MFSTTKNKMRKT
+1 MRRKT
-13 TLLAG
+13 IVAG
-18 LLVLSTLSHSFA
+18 LIALSSISHSFA
-30 QSKHWQNK
+30 QSKHWQNN
-38 ERELHYKED
+38 ERELHYKQD
-47 KGDFLLVNGKYR
+47 NGDFLLVNGKYR

-101 IKKLIQAEKIET
+101 IKKLIQADKIGT

-123 IKDQILG
+123 IKDPILG
-130 NGTLKLTVL
+130 TGTLKLTVL

-148 LKMETANV
+148 LKMETVNI

-162 YAIYG
+162 YAVYG

-185 SGFYLLSE
+185 SGFYLLPE

-201 VLKNQFQLNY
+201 INNNQFQLNY
-211 LNKKKEA
+211 LNKKKEI
-218 QMVNGNFSNVPF
+218 QIVSGSFSNVSS
-230 LQMTDAKTL
+230 LQQTDATTL
-239 ENLSAF
+239 EKLVEF
-245 TQNKIDKS
+245 TQNKTDKS
-253 PIIYATYSSQKNS
+253 PIVYASYSSQKQLI
-266 VYIQVSKGKSAKNF
+266 YIQVAKGKSAKKF
-280 SDEDLKNIFN
+280 SDEELKSIFN

-367 YANSQVIKPD
+367 YANSQVLKPD
-377 SAPVEMDTMRHLARH
+377 FAPVEMDTMRHLARH

-412 NSKPHH
+412 NTKPHH

-461 RGDLYDAYAAIWAS
+461 HGDLYDAYAAIWAS

-527 LWIKNKGYFSEYKDA
+527 LWIKNKGYFAEYKDA
-542 LGNQIIHDKPGIWSI
+542 LGNQIVHDQPGIWSI

-622 TALAYWQAGRNE
+622 TALAYWQAGRNAE
-634 DAYQLWKG
+634 AYQLWKG

-678 GVASRTLT
+678 GVASRTLA
-686 EGLFGVYPN
+686 EGLFGVHPN

-715 LKLPDWDYL
+715 LKLPDWEYQFTRTSQKTKYL
-724 FKRNSKKTE
+724 FK
-733 YFFNSK
+733 SK

-752 NYSNIKSVKV
+752 NHSNIKSVKV
-762 NGKNVDWK
+762 NGKKVDWK
-770 IKPNSIL
+770 VKPNSIL

-799 EENKNEQTNFTNYI
+799 EEIKNEQTDFTNYI
-813 SENLQLNFDSKKKIK
+813 SESLQLNFDSKKKIK
-828 QVYDPQGLIKNYP
+828 DVLDPQELIKSRN
-841 PMEGWIRPKGED
+841 GNQFSLIK
-853 GVVKN
+853 
-858 DFNLVQEERKGTFFF
+858 EERKGTFFV
-873 QVEQNGTSW
+873 QVEQNGTTW
-882 WQPVNVDIRFPLEAK
+882 WQPVNVNIRFPLETK
-897 WANKKLQIQS
+897 WVNKKLQIES
-907 KSVNAINGKLTINGL
+907 KSANSINGKLSTNGL
-922 NKTFNIQKNQNSS
+922 NKTFSIQKNQNSS
-935 IEIPINYLSK
+935 IEIPVNYLSK
-945 GTNSIDL
+945 GSNSIEL
-952 EYNGIKQNIEITDWN
+952 EYNGIKQNIEITDWE

-973 FNNISLASKYNE
+973 FSNISLASKYNE

-992 QKYLSPRLE
+992 QKYLSPRLK

-1017 PLITAKIDDNGLM
+1017 PLITAQIDDSGLM
-1030 NKRNNGKVDFLGI
+1030 NKRKNNKVDFFGI
-1043 PFLIDKTDNN
+1043 PFLIDKSDKN
-1053 IAFASQWDNYPESI
+1053 IAFASQWDNYPDSI
-1067 EISVSGKGKKIYF
+1067 EIPVSGKGKKIYF

-1101 YIDGSTSEL
+1101 YVDGSTSEL

-1150 YKGGSLSKYSSIKG
+1150 YKGGTLSKYSSIKG
-1164 FTDRQVDGGAAT
+1164 FTDRQVDGGSAT

-1185 KELKLIKLTAVSN
+1185 KELKSIKLTAVSN

>member
-1 MFSTTKNKMRKT
+1 MRRKT
-13 TLLAG
+13 IVAG
-18 LLVLSTLSHSFA
+18 LIALSSISHSFA
-30 QSKHWQNK
+30 QSKHWQNN

-72 VEAGDLPEFALYLPG
+72 VEAGDLPEFALYFPG

-101 IKKLIQAEKIET
+101 IKKLIQADKIGT

-123 IKDQILG
+123 IKDPILG
-130 NGTLKLTVL
+130 TGTLKLTVL

-148 LKMETANV
+148 VKMETENI

-162 YAIYG
+162 YAVYG

-185 SGFYLLSE
+185 SGFYLLPE

-201 VLKNQFQLNY
+201 INNNQFQLNY
-211 LNKKKEA
+211 LNKKKEI
-218 QMVNGNFSNVPF
+218 QIVSGSFSNVSS
-230 LQMTDAKTL
+230 LQQTDATTL
-239 ENLSAF
+239 EKLGEF
-245 TQNKIDKS
+245 TQNKTDKS
-253 PIIYATYSSQKNS
+253 PIVYASYSSQKQLI
-266 VYIQVSKGKSAKNF
+266 YIQVAKGKSAKKF
-280 SDEDLKNIFN
+280 SDEELKSIFN

-367 YANSQVIKPD
+367 YANSQVLKPD

-412 NSKPHH
+412 NTKPHH

-500 KLAKIIGENPQP
+500 KLAKIIGEDSTP
-512 YEQEADAILKAMKNE
+512 YEKEADAILKAMRNE
-527 LWIKNKGYFSEYKDA
+527 LWIKNKGYFAEFKDA
-542 LGNQIIHDKPGIWSI
+542 LGNQIVHDKPGIWSI
-557 YHVSDAFIL
+557 YHVSDAYIL

-622 TALAYWQAGRNE
+622 TALAYWQAGRNAE
-634 DAYQLWKG
+634 AYQLWKG
-642 NLVESMYYGISP
+642 NLMESMYYGISP

-686 EGLFGVYPN
+686 EGLFGVHPN

-715 LKLPDWDYL
+715 LKLPDWEYQ
-724 FKRNSKKTE
+724 FKRNSKTTE
-733 YFFNSK
+733 YIFKSK
-739 YQNPVSLEMQIPV
+739 YQNPIALEMQIPV

-770 IKPNSIL
+770 VKSNSIL

-785 PKGKDFKIEINYSG
+785 PKAKDFKIEINYSG
-799 EENKNEQTNFTNYI
+799 EEIKNEQTDYITYI
-813 SENLQLNFDSKKKIK
+813 SESLQLNFDSKKKIK
-828 QVYDPQGLIKNYP
+828 DVLDPQELIKSRN
-841 PMEGWIRPKGED
+841 GSQ
-853 GVVKN
+853 
-858 DFNLVQEERKGTFFF
+858 FNLIQEERKGTFFV
-873 QVEQNGTSW
+873 QVEQNGTIW
-882 WQPVNVDIRFPLEAK
+882 WQPVNVDIRFPLETK
-897 WANKKLQIQS
+897 WVNKKLQIES
-907 KSVNAINGKLTINGL
+907 KSANSINGKLSTNGL
-922 NKTFNIQKNQNSS
+922 NKTFSTQKNQNSS
-935 IEIPINYLSK
+935 IEIPVNYLSK
-945 GTNSIDL
+945 GTNSIEL
-952 EYNGIKQNIEITDWN
+952 EYNGIKQNIEITDWEV
-967 IENQGQ
+967 ENQGQ

-1001 VPTLQLP
+1001 FPTLQLP

-1017 PLITAKIDDNGLM
+1017 PLITAQIDDSGLM
-1030 NKRNNGKVDFLGI
+1030 NKRKNNKVDFLGI
-1043 PFLIDKTDNN
+1043 PFLIDKSDKN
-1053 IAFASQWDNYPESI
+1053 IAFASQWDNYPDSI
-1067 EISVSGKGKKIYF
+1067 EIPVSGKGKKIYF

-1101 YIDGSTSEL
+1101 YVDGSTSEL
-1110 ELKNPTNWWPI
+1110 ELKNPMNWWPI

-1150 YKGGSLSKYSSIKG
+1150 YKGGTLSKYSSIKG
-1164 FTDRQVDGGAAT
+1164 FTDRQVDGGSAT
-1176 ILDLPIDPN
+1176 ILDLPIAPN
-1185 KELKLIKLTAVSN
+1185 KELKSVKLTAVSN
-1198 DVVIGMMSATVLK
+1198 DVMIGMMSATVLK

>member
-1 MFSTTKNKMRKT
+1 MRRKT
-13 TLLAG
+13 IFAG
-18 LLVLSTLSHSFA
+18 LLVLSAFSLSFS
-30 QSKHWQNK
+30 QSKHWQNN

-47 KGDFLLVNGKYR
+47 KGDFLLVKGKYR

-92 QFVIQKGNS
+92 QFVIQKGNL
-101 IKKLIQAEKIET
+101 IKKLIQADKIET
-113 RYRPGSMLYE
+113 RYRPGTMLYE
-123 IKDQILG
+123 IKDPILG
-130 NGTLKLTVL
+130 NGSLKLTVL

-148 LKMETANV
+148 LKMETVNV

-162 YAIYG
+162 YAVYG

-185 SGFYLLSE
+185 SGFYLLPE
-193 YCLNNQFQ
+193 YCLKNQFQ
-201 VLKNQFQLNY
+201 LNKNQFQLNY
-211 LNKKKEA
+211 LNKKKES
-218 QMVNGNFSNVPF
+218 QSVYGSFSNVNS
-230 LQMTDAKTL
+230 LQQTDATTL
-239 ENLSAF
+239 EKLSEF
-245 TQNKIDKS
+245 TQNKTDKS
-253 PIIYATYSSQKNS
+253 PIVYALYSSQKQP
-266 VYIQVSKGKSAKNF
+266 VYIQVAKGKSDKNF

-290 EAEKARLTLTNRIQL
+290 EAEKSRLTLTNRIQL

-353 ALSWHDRAKEHFES
+353 ALNWHDRAKEHFES
-367 YANSQVIKPD
+367 YANSQVLKPD
-377 SAPVEMDTMRHLARH
+377 FAPVEMDTMRHLARH

-412 NSKPHH
+412 NTKPHH

-512 YEQEADAILKAMKNE
+512 YEKEADAILKAMKNE
-527 LWIKNKGYFSEYKDA
+527 LWIKNKGYFSEFKDA
-542 LGNQIIHDKPGIWSI
+542 LGNQIVHDKPGIWSI

-580 HTPKIPITVKGAD
+580 HTPKIPITVKGVD
-593 NKDYFTLATTNWQP
+593 NKNYFTLATTNWQP

-715 LKLPDWDYL
+715 LKLPDWEYQ
-724 FKRNSKKTE
+724 FTRTSKKTE
-733 YFFNSK
+733 YLFKSK

-777 QPIIQFET
+777 QPIVQFET

-799 EENKNEQTNFTNYI
+799 EEIKNEQTDFTNYI
-813 SENLQLNFDSKKKIK
+813 SENLLLNFDLKKKIID
-828 QVYDPQGLIKNYP
+828 VLDPQELIKTRN
-841 PMEGWIRPKGED
+841 GSQ
-853 GVVKN
+853 
-858 DFNLVQEERKGTFFF
+858 FNLVLQERKGTFFI
-873 QVEQNGTSW
+873 QVEQNGTTW
-882 WQPVNVDIRFPLEAK
+882 WQPVNVDIRFPLETK
-897 WANKKLQIQS
+897 WVNKKLQIQS
-907 KSVNAINGKLTINGL
+907 KSSNPINGKLNVNGL
-922 NKTFNIQKNQNSS
+922 NKTFTIQKNKNTSV
-935 IEIPINYLSK
+935 EIPSNYLSK
-945 GTNSIDL
+945 GTNSITL
-952 EYNGIKQNIEITDWN
+952 EYNGIKQNIEITDWE

-1017 PLITAKIDDNGLM
+1017 PLITAQIDDSGLM
-1030 NKRNNGKVDFLGI
+1030 NKIKNGKVEFLGV
-1043 PFLIDKTDNN
+1043 PFLIDKTDKN
-1053 IAFASQWDNYPESI
+1053 IAFVSQWDNYSDSL
-1067 EISVSGKGKKIYF
+1067 EIPVSGKGKKIYF

-1087 PMQSQIVNGTITVQ
+1087 PMQSQIVNGKITVQ
-1101 YIDGSTSEL
+1101 YVDGSTSEL

-1150 YKGGSLSKYSSIKG
+1150 YKGGTLSKYSSIKG
-1164 FTDRQVDGGAAT
+1164 FTDRQVDGGSAT
-1176 ILDLPIDPN
+1176 ILDLPIDSN
-1185 KELKLIKLTAVSN
+1185 KELKTIKLTAVSN
-1198 DVVIGMMSATVLK
+1198 DVVIGMMSATVLR

>member
-1 MFSTTKNKMRKT
+1 MRRKT
-13 TLLAG
+13 IFAG
-18 LLVLSTLSHSFA
+18 LIFLSAISHSYS
-30 QSKHWQNK
+30 QSKHWQNND
-38 ERELHYKED
+38 RELHYKED

-59 FNRALYGDNRASR
+59 FNRALYGDHRASR

-92 QFVIQKGNS
+92 QFIIQKGNS
-101 IKKLIQAEKIET
+101 IKKLINADKIET
-113 RYRPGSMLYE
+113 RYRPGTILYE
-123 IKDQILG
+123 IQDPILG
-130 NGTLKLTVL
+130 SGSLKLTVL

-148 LKMETANV
+148 VKMETVNIDA
-156 DSSTKI
+156 STKI
-162 YAIYG
+162 YAVYG

-185 SGFYLLSE
+185 SGFYLLPE
-193 YCLNNQFQ
+193 YCLQNQFQ
-201 VLKNQFQLNY
+201 INKNHFQLTY
-211 LNKKKEA
+211 LNKKKEN
-218 QMVNGNFSNVPF
+218 QIVNGSFSRIIS
-230 LQMTDAKTL
+230 LQLTDAKTL
-239 ENLSAF
+239 DQLSEL
-245 TQNKIDKS
+245 TQNKTYKS
-253 PIIYATYSSQKNS
+253 PIVYASYSSQKNP
-266 VYIQVSKGKSAKNF
+266 VYIQVAKGKSAKNF
-280 SDEDLKNIFN
+280 SDEELKNIFN
-290 EAEKARLTLTNRIQL
+290 EAEKSRLTLTNRIQL
-305 KTPDADLNNF
+305 KILDADLTQF

-367 YANSQVIKPD
+367 YANSQVLKPD
-377 SAPVEMDTMRHLARH
+377 SAPVEMDTLLHLARSA
-392 EEKMGTSV
+392 EKMGTSV

-412 NSKPHH
+412 NTKPHH
-418 YDMNLVFFDQMF
+418 YDMNLVFFDQLF

-461 RGDLYDAYAAIWAS
+461 REDMYDAYATIWAS

-512 YEQEADAILKAMKNE
+512 YEQEADDIIKAMKNQ
-527 LWIKNKGYFSEYKDA
+527 LWIKNKGYFAEYKDA
-542 LGNQIIHDKPGIWSI
+542 LGNQIVHDKPGIWSI
-557 YHVSDAFIL
+557 YHVSDAYIL
-566 NEFEDYQNLQYINN
+566 DEFENYQNLQYISNY
-580 HTPKIPITVKGAD
+580 TPKIPITIKGVV
-593 NKDYFTLATTNWQP
+593 NKDYYTLSTTNWQP

-654 GNFEQLSHYDAFR
+654 GNFQQLSHYDAFR

-715 LKLPDWDYL
+715 LKLPDWEYT
-724 FKRNSKKTE
+724 FTRSSKKTE
-733 YFFNSK
+733 YIFKSK
-739 YQNPVSLEMQIPV
+739 YQNPVTLEMQIPV
-752 NYSNIKSVKV
+752 NYSNIRSVEV
-762 NGKNVDWK
+762 NGKKVDWK
-770 IKPNSIL
+770 AKPNSVL

-785 PKGKDFKIEINYSG
+785 PKEKDFKIEISYSG
-799 EENKNEQTNFTNYI
+799 EELKNEQTDYINYI

-828 QVYDPQGLIKNYP
+828 QVYDPQGLIKNSLP
-841 PMEGWIRPKGED
+841 PEGWIRPKGED
-853 GVVKN
+853 GVVKQ
-858 DFNLVQEERKGTFFF
+858 FNLVQEERKGTFFV
-873 QVEQNGTSW
+873 QVEQNGTTW
-882 WQPVNVDIRFPLEAK
+882 WQPVNVDIRFPLETK
-897 WANKKLQIQS
+897 WVNKKLQIQS
-907 KSVNAINGKLTINGL
+907 KSSNAINGKLAVNGL
-922 NKTFNIQKNQNSS
+922 NKTFSIQKNQNIS
-935 IEIPINYLSK
+935 IEIPANYLTK
-945 GTNSIDL
+945 GTNSFEL
-952 EYNGIKQNIEITDWN
+952 EYNGIKQNIEITDWE
-967 IENQGQ
+967 IENQAQ
-973 FNNISLASKYNE
+973 YNTISLASKYNE

-992 QKYLSPRLE
+992 QKYLSPRLKA
-1001 VPTLQLP
+1001 PTLQLP

-1017 PLITAKIDDNGLM
+1017 PLITAQIDDSGLM
-1030 NKRNNGKVDFLGI
+1030 NKRKNGKVYFLVI
-1043 PFLIDKTDNN
+1043 PFLIDKTDKN
-1053 IAFASQWDNYPESI
+1053 IVFVSQWDNYPK
-1067 EISVSGKGKKIYF
+1067 SVEVPVYGRGKKIYF

-1087 PMQSQIVNGTITVQ
+1087 PMQSQIVNGKITVQ
-1101 YIDGSTSEL
+1101 YTDGSTTEL
-1110 ELKNPTNWWPI
+1110 ELKNPINWWPI

-1140 YRVKLKTGEL
+1140 YRVQLKTGEL
-1150 YKGGSLSKYSSIKG
+1150 YKGGSLSQYSSIKG
-1164 FTDRQVDGGAAT
+1164 FTDRAVEGGAAT
-1176 ILDLPIDPN
+1176 LLDLPINPD
-1185 KELKLIKLTAVSN
+1185 KELKNIQLTAVSN

>member
-1 MFSTTKNKMRKT
+1 MRRKT
-13 TLLAG
+13 IFVG
-18 LLVLSTLSHSFA
+18 LIVLSAFSHSFA

-59 FNRALYGDNRASR
+59 FNRALYGDNRVSR

-101 IKKLIQAEKIET
+101 IKKLINADKIET
-113 RYRPGSMLYE
+113 RYRPGTMLYE
-123 IKDQILG
+123 IKDPILG
-130 NGTLKLTVL
+130 IGTLKLTVL

-148 LKMETANV
+148 LKMETVNI

-162 YAIYG
+162 YAVFG

-185 SGFYLLSE
+185 SGFYLLPE

-201 VLKNQFQLNY
+201 INKNQFQLNY
-211 LNKKKEA
+211 LNKKKES
-218 QMVNGNFSNVPF
+218 QIVSGSFSNVNL
-230 LQMTDAKTL
+230 LQQTDAQTL
-239 ENLSAF
+239 EKLAEF
-245 TQNKIDKS
+245 TQNKTDKS
-253 PIIYATYSSQKNS
+253 PIVYASYSSQKNPI
-266 VYIQVSKGKSAKNF
+266 YIQIAKGKSAKNF

-290 EAEKARLTLTNRIQL
+290 EAEKARLILTNRIQL

-367 YANSQVIKPD
+367 YANSQVLKPD
-377 SAPVEMDTMRHLARH
+377 FAPVEMDTLLHWARSA
-392 EEKMGTSV
+392 EKMGTSV

-412 NSKPHH
+412 NTKPHH
-418 YDMNLVFFDQMF
+418 YDMNLVFFDQLF

-448 MVRHMDWEKRNFK
+448 MVRHMNWEKRNFK

-500 KLAKIIGENPQP
+500 KLAKIIGENPQL

-527 LWIKNKGYFSEYKDA
+527 LWIKNKGYFAEYKDA
-542 LGNQIIHDKPGIWSI
+542 LGNQIVHDKPGIWSI

-580 HTPKIPITVKGAD
+580 HTPKIPITVKGAE

-634 DAYQLWKG
+634 NAYQLWKG

-715 LKLPDWDYL
+715 LKLPDWDYQ
-724 FKRNSKKTE
+724 FTRTSKKAE
-733 YFFNSK
+733 YIFTSK
-739 YQNPVSLEMQIPV
+739 YQNPISLEMQIPV
-752 NYSNIKSVKV
+752 NDSNIKSVKV
-762 NGKNVDWK
+762 NGKKVDWK

-785 PKGKDFKIEINYSG
+785 PKGKDFKLEINYSG
-799 EENKNEQTNFTNYI
+799 EELKNEQTDFTNYI

-828 QVYDPQGLIKNYP
+828 DILDPQQLIKNRN
-841 PMEGWIRPKGED
+841 GNQFSLI
-853 GVVKN
+853 
-858 DFNLVQEERKGTFFF
+858 QEERKGTFFV
-873 QVEQNGTSW
+873 QVEQNGTTW
-882 WQPVNVDIRFPLEAK
+882 WQPVNVDIRFPLETK

-907 KSVNAINGKLTINGL
+907 KSTNSINGKLSINGL
-922 NKTFNIQKNQNSS
+922 NKTFSIQKNENTT
-935 IEIPINYLSK
+935 IEIPTNYLSK
-945 GTNSIDL
+945 GTNSINL
-952 EYNGIKQNIEITDWN
+952 EYNGIKQNIEITDWE

-973 FNNISLASKYNE
+973 FNTISLASKYNE

-992 QKYLSPRLE
+992 QKYLSPRLK

-1017 PLITAKIDDNGLM
+1017 PLITAQIDDSGLM
-1030 NKRNNGKVDFLGI
+1030 NKRKNGKVDFLGI
-1043 PFLIDKTDNN
+1043 PFLIDKTDKN
-1053 IAFASQWDNYPESI
+1053 IAFASQWDNYPDSI
-1067 EISVSGKGKKIYF
+1067 EIPLSGKGKKIYF

-1087 PMQSQIVNGTITVQ
+1087 PMQSQIINGTITVQ
-1101 YIDGSTSEL
+1101 YTDGSTSKL

-1140 YRVKLKTGEL
+1140 YRVQLKTGEL

-1164 FTDRQVDGGAAT
+1164 FTDRQIDGGAAT
-1176 ILDLPIDPN
+1176 ILDLPIDAN
-1185 KELKLIKLTAVSN
+1185 KELKSVKLTAVSN
-1198 DVVIGMMSATVLK
+1198 DVVMGMMSATVLR